1 MSIINFQRRR
11 LMETQASNQL
21 ISSHLKGYPIKDYF
35 VGLDIGTSS
44 VGWAVTNKAY
54 ELLKFRSHKMWGS
67 RLFDEGESAVAR
79 RGFRSMRRRLERR
92 KLRLKLLEELFAD
105 AMAQVD
111 PTFFMR
117 LRESK
122 YHYEDKTT
130 GHSSKHILFIDKN
143 YTDQDY
149 YKEYPTIY
157 HLRVALMKS
166 GTDDIRKLFLAV
178 HHILKYRGNFL
189 YEGASFD
196 SNASTLDDV
205 LKQALENITFN
216 CFDSSAAI
224 GSIGQI
230 LMETGKTKSDKAK
243 TIERLVDTYII
254 TDEVNASGKTQKE
267 QVKEDKKRLK
277 SFANLV
283 LGLSANLTD
292 LFGSV
297 EDLDED
303 LKKLQFV
310 GDTYDEKRD
319 DLAKAWGDE
328 IHIIDDCKSVYDAII
343 LMSIKEPGLTISE
356 SKVKAFNKHKDDLA
370 ILKSL
375 LKSDR
380 SIYNAM
386 FKVDEKGLHNY
397 VHYIKQGRT
406 EETSC
411 NREDFYKY
419 TKKVVEGL
427 PDSKDKE
434 YILSEIELQTLLPL
448 QRIKDNGVIPYQL
461 HLEELKVILAKCG
474 PKFPFLN
481 EVADGFSVAEKLI
494 KMLEFR
500 IPYYVGPLN
509 TSHNVDNGGF
519 AWAVRKAS
527 GRVTPW
533 NFDDKID
540 REKSAAAFIKNL
552 TNKCTYLLGEDV
564 LPKSSLLYSEFMLLN
579 ELNNVRID
587 GKPLETKVKAHLI
600 KAVFKQ
606 DHKKMTK
613 NRIEQFLKDNNYI
626 PEKHKPEITGLDGEI
641 KNDLASYRDMV
652 RILGNNFDLSMAE
665 EIITDIT
672 IFGESKKML
681 RETLRKK
688 FASCLDD
695 EAIKKLSKLRYRDWG
710 RLSKKLLNGIDGCD
724 KAGDGTSVTIIEAMR
739 DFSYNLMELLGD
751 KFSFM
756 ERIQEINAKLTEDQ
770 IVNPHDIIDDLA
782 LSPAV
787 KRAVWQALRIVD
799 EIVHIKKTL
808 LARIFVE
815 VTRSNKAEKKKK
827 DSRQKRLSDL
837 YAAIKKD
844 DALLSGLTNEE
855 FGGLKSGLAKY
866 DDAALRS
873 KKLYLYY
880 TQMGRCAYTGEIIEL
895 SQLNTDNYDIDH
907 IYPRSLTKDDSFD
920 NLVLCKRTANAQKS
934 DTYPISKEIQ
944 KAQKAFWIFLKQQ
957 GLISERKYERL
968 TRITPLTADDLS
980 GFIARQLVETNQS
993 VKAATT
999 LLRRLYPDID
1009 VVFVKAE
1016 NVTDFRHDNNFIK
1029 VRSLNHH
1036 HHAKDAYL
1044 NIVVGN
1050 VYHEKFTR
1058 NFRAFFK
1065 KNGANRTY
1073 NLAKMFNYDV
1083 KCTNAKDGKAWDV
1096 KTSMDTVNKMMTSND
1111 VRVTKRL
1118 LEQSGALAD
1127 ATVYKATVAAKAK
1140 DGAYIGMKT
1149 KSSVFAD
1156 VTKYGGMTKIKNA
1169 YSIIVQYIGKKGEVV
1184 KEIVPLPIYLTN
1196 RNITDQ
1202 DLIDYVAS
1210 ITPQAKDIS
1219 IIYRKLCI
1227 NQLVK
1232 VNGFYYYLGGKT
1244 NSNIYIDNA
1253 VEVVVPANIAVYI
1266 KVLEKFALL
1275 HKDNNN
1281 IKASTVTT
1289 RIYNE
1294 GSTNIVSIT
1303 DKDGLIVYDYL
1314 MSKLRTPLYMKM
1326 KGNKVDELSTVGR
1339 SKFMNMTLEE
1349 QSIYLLEVLN
1359 LLTNSKT
1366 TFDVKA
1372 LGITASR
1379 STIGVKI
1386 HTLDE
1391 FKIINQS
1398 ITGLYSNEITIV

>member
-1 MSIINFQRRR
+1 MSIINFRRR
-11 LMETQASNQL
+11 ALMEMQASNQL
-21 ISSHLKGYPIKDYF
+21 ISSHLKDYPIKDYF
-35 VGLDIGTSS
+35 VGLDIGTNS
-44 VGWAVTNKAY
+44 VGWAVTNKSY
-54 ELLKFRSHKMWGS
+54 KLLKFRSHKMWGS

-105 AMAQVD
+105 VMVQVD

-130 GHSSKHILFIDKN
+130 GHSSKHILFINED

-149 YKEYPTIY
+149 FKAYPTIY
-157 HLRVALMKS
+157 HLRAELMKD

-205 LKQALENITFN
+205 LKQALKNIIFN
-216 CFDSSAAI
+216 CFDSTAAI

-230 LMETGKTKSDKAK
+230 LMEPGKTKSDKAK
-243 TIERLVDTYII
+243 AIERLVDTYII
-254 TDEVNASGKTQKE
+254 TDEVDTSGKTQKE

-283 LGLSANLTD
+283 LGLSASLTD

-297 EDLDED
+297 EELDDD
-303 LKKLQFV
+303 LKNLQIR
-310 GDTYDEKRD
+310 GDTYDDERD
-319 DLAKAWGDE
+319 KLAKAWSDE
-328 IHIIDDCKSVYDAII
+328 IHSIDDCKSVYDAII
-343 LMSIKEPGLTISE
+343 LMFIKEPGLTISE
-356 SKVKAFNKHKDDLA
+356 SKVKAFNKHKEDLV

-375 LKSDR
+375 LKTDR

-386 FKVDEKGLHNY
+386 FKADEKGLHNY

-419 TKKVVEGL
+419 TKKIVEGL
-427 PDSKDKE
+427 SDSKEKD
-434 YILSEIELQTLLPL
+434 YILSEINLQTLLPL

-461 HLEELKVILAKCG
+461 HLEELKTILDKCKF
-474 PKFPFLN
+474 KFPFLN
-481 EVADGFSVAEKLI
+481 EVADGYSVAEKLI
-494 KMLEFR
+494 KLLEFR

-509 TSHNVDNGGF
+509 THHNVDNGGF

-527 GRVTPW
+527 GQVTPW

-600 KAVFKQ
+600 EAVFKQ
-606 DHKKMTK
+606 DHKKMTE
-613 NRIEQFLKDNNYI
+613 NRIEQFLKDNGYI
-626 PEKHKPEITGLDGEI
+626 SNPHKPEITGLDGEI
-641 KNDLASYRDMV
+641 KNDLTSYRDMV
-652 RILGNNFDLSMAE
+652 RILGDGFDTSMAE

-681 RETLRKK
+681 RETLRNK
-688 FASCLDD
+688 FSSCLDD
-695 EAIKKLSKLRYRDWG
+695 EVIKKLAKLRYRDWG

-724 KAGDGTSVTIIEAMR
+724 KTGDCEPATIIKFMR
-739 DFSYNLMELLGD
+739 NFSYNLMELLGD

-756 ERIQEINAKLTEDQ
+756 ERIQEINDKLTAGQ
-770 IVNPHDIIDDLA
+770 VLAPHDSIDELA

-799 EIVHIKKTL
+799 EVIHIKKAL
-808 LARIFVE
+808 PSRIFVE
-815 VTRSNKAEKKKK
+815 VTRSNKTDKKKK

-837 YAAIKKD
+837 YAAIKHD
-844 DALLSGLTNEE
+844 DSLVEALNGQKFNTLKSDLSGC
-855 FGGLKSGLAKY
+855 

-880 TQMGRCAYTGEIIEL
+880 TQMGRCAYTGNIIDL
-895 SQLNTDNYDIDH
+895 NLLNTDNYDIDH

-920 NLVLCKRTANAQKS
+920 NLVLCERTANAKKS
-934 DTYPISKEIQ
+934 DTYPIDNTIQ
-944 KAQKAFWIFLKQQ
+944 TNQKVFWSFLKHQ
-957 GLISERKYERL
+957 GLISERKYARL
-968 TRITPLTADDLS
+968 TRIAPLTEDDLS

-999 LLRRLYPDID
+999 LLRRLYPGVD

-1016 NVTDFRHDNNFIK
+1016 NVTDFRHDNDFIK

-1083 KCTNAKDGKAWDV
+1083 NCTNAKDGKAWDV
-1096 KTSMDTVNKMMTSND
+1096 KTSMDTVKKMMFSND
-1111 VRVTKRL
+1111 VRVTKRVY
-1118 LEQSGALAD
+1118 EQKGQLAD
-1127 ATVYKATVAAKAK
+1127 INLTKASKVKADIYLPIK
-1140 DGAYIGMKT
+1140 ANDLIV
-1149 KSSVFAD
+1149 SQN
-1156 VTKYGGMTKIKNA
+1156 TKYGGYSDIKNA
-1169 YSIIVQYIGKKGEVV
+1169 YYTIIEYSDKKNNSIKAFIPIPIFIASKILTEQALLEYIKTV
-1184 KEIVPLPIYLTN
+1184 LPKAN
-1196 RNITDQ
+1196 NI
-1202 DLIDYVAS
+1202 
-1210 ITPQAKDIS
+1210 K
-1219 IIYRKLCI
+1219 IIYKRVY
-1227 NQLVK
+1227 NDQLLK
-1232 VNGFYYYLGGKT
+1232 IDGFTYYLGGR
-1244 NSNIYIDNA
+1244 SNDRFCIDNA
-1253 VEVVVPANIAVYI
+1253 IQLIVPLDIQFYLKLVEKFTTIMLEDKNI
-1266 KVLEKFALL
+1266 KVSSVSSRNPVNNQVENITLEYTQKLF
-1275 HKDNNN
+1275 
-1281 IKASTVTT
+1281 
-1289 RIYNE
+1289 
-1294 GSTNIVSIT
+1294 
-1303 DKDGLIVYDYL
+1303 DYL
-1314 MSKLRTPLYMKM
+1314 VSKFNEPIYLKM
-1326 KGNKVDELSTVGR
+1326 RGNKLKDVDNVGR
-1339 SKFMNMTLEE
+1339 KQFIKLSLEE
-1349 QSIYLLEVLN
+1349 RC
-1359 LLTNSKT
+1359 
-1366 TFDVKA
+1366 KA
-1372 LGITASR
+1372 LSELLNIFTNRNKKLSLSSINVSASR
-1379 STIGVKI
+1379 KVVNFKVSS
-1386 HTLDE
+1386 LDE
-1391 FKIINQS
+1391 FKIINES
-1398 ITGLYSNEITIV
+1398 ITGLYSNEVIIV

>member
-1 MSIINFQRRR
+1 MSIINFRRR
-11 LMETQASNQL
+11 VLMEMQISKQL

-35 VGLDIGTSS
+35 VGLDIGVGS
-44 VGWAVTNKAY
+44 VGWAVTNKLY

-67 RLFDEGESAVAR
+67 RLFDEAESAVGR
-79 RGFRSMRRRLERR
+79 RSFRSIRRRLERR

-111 PTFFMR
+111 PTFFIR

-122 YHYEDKTT
+122 YHHEDKTT
-130 GHSSKHILFIDKN
+130 GHSSKHILFIDKD

-157 HLRVALMKS
+157 HLRAELMKS

-189 YEGASFD
+189 YEGATFD

-216 CFDSSAAI
+216 CFDCNSAI
-224 GSIGQI
+224 SSIGQI
-230 LMETGKTKSDKAK
+230 LMGAGKTKSDKAK
-243 TIERLVDTYII
+243 AIERLVDTYIA
-254 TDEVNASGKTQKE
+254 TDTKDNSSKTQKE

-277 SFANLV
+277 AFANLV
-283 LGLSANLTD
+283 LGLSASLTD

-297 EDLDED
+297 EELDDD
-303 LKKLQFV
+303 LKKLQIK
-310 GDTYDEKRD
+310 GDTYEGERD
-319 DLAKAWGDE
+319 GLAKVWGNE

-356 SKVKAFNKHKDDLA
+356 SKVKAFNKHKEDLV

-375 LKSDR
+375 LKTDR

-386 FKVDEKGLHNY
+386 FKADEKGLHNY

-419 TKKVVEGL
+419 TKKIVERL

-461 HLEELKVILAKCG
+461 HLEELKTILKTCG

-481 EVADGFSVAEKLI
+481 EVADGYSVAEKLI

-509 TSHNVDNGGF
+509 TYHNVNKGGF

-540 REKSAAAFIKNL
+540 RERSAAAFIKNL

-579 ELNNVRID
+579 ELNNIRID
-587 GKPLETKVKAHLI
+587 GKPLETEVKEHLI
-600 KAVFKQ
+600 EAVFKQ

-626 PEKHKPEITGLDGEI
+626 YNKHKPDITGLDGEI
-641 KNDLASYRDMV
+641 KNDLTSYRDMV
-652 RILGNNFDLSMAE
+652 RILGANFDRSMAE
-665 EIITDIT
+665 DIIMDIT

-681 RETLRKK
+681 RETLRNK
-688 FASCLDD
+688 FAAHLDD
-695 EAIKKLSKLRYRDWG
+695 ETIKKLSKLRYRDWG
-710 RLSKKLLNGIDGCD
+710 RLSKKLLNGIEGCD
-724 KAGDGTSVTIIEAMR
+724 KAGNGTPATIIELMR
-739 DFSYNLMELLGD
+739 NFSYNLMELLGD

-756 ERIQEINAKLTEDQ
+756 ERIQEINDKLTEGQVVDPQ
-770 IVNPHDIIDDLA
+770 DIIDELA

-799 EIVHIKKTL
+799 EVIHIKKAL
-808 LARIFVE
+808 PSRIFVE

-844 DALLSGLTNEE
+844 EALLSGVKDIE
-855 FGGLKSGLAKY
+855 FSGLKSGLANY

-880 TQMGRCAYTGEIIEL
+880 TQMGRCAYTGEVIEL

-920 NLVLCKRTANAQKS
+920 NLVLCKRAANAQKS
-934 DTYPISKEIQ
+934 DTYPIAEKIQ
-944 KAQKAFWIFLKQQ
+944 KVQKPFWTFLKQQ

-968 TRITPLTADDLS
+968 TRNTPLTADDLS

-999 LLRRLYPDID
+999 LLRRLYPEID

-1050 VYHEKFTR
+1050 VYHERFTR
-1058 NFRAFFK
+1058 N
-1065 KNGANRTY
+1065 
-1073 NLAKMFNYDV
+1073 
-1083 KCTNAKDGKAWDV
+1083 
-1096 KTSMDTVNKMMTSND
+1096 
-1111 VRVTKRL
+1111 
-1118 LEQSGALAD
+1118 
-1127 ATVYKATVAAKAK
+1127 VYKATVAGKAK

-1156 VTKYGGMTKIKNA
+1156 VSKYGGMTKIKNA
-1169 YSIIVQYIGKKGEVV
+1169 YSIIVQYVGKKGEIV

-1202 DLIDYVAS
+1202 DLIDYIAS

-1244 NSNIYIDNA
+1244 SNSICIDNAIQVLLSNEFLIYAKLLDKVNTLRKSDLSINVQNISTLSPIAKEQISITINDNLKFYDYLVEKLNSNIY
-1253 VEVVVPANIAVYI
+1253 
-1266 KVLEKFALL
+1266 K
-1275 HKDNNN
+1275 
-1281 IKASTVTT
+1281 
-1289 RIYNE
+1289 
-1294 GSTNIVSIT
+1294 
-1303 DKDGLIVYDYL
+1303 
-1314 MSKLRTPLYMKM
+1314 KM
-1326 KGNKVDELSTVGR
+1326 KGNKASDLIDIGR
-1339 SKFMNMTLEE
+1339 EKFKEIDVSSQCIL
-1349 QSIYLLEVLN
+1349 LLEILN
-1359 LLTNSKT
+1359 MLTNMKT
-1366 TFDVKA
+1366 TYDIKLLGFSTSRTKIA
-1372 LGITASR
+1372 LKVS
-1379 STIGVKI
+1379 
-1386 HTLDE
+1386 TLDE
-1391 FKIINQS
+1391 FKIINES

>member
-1 MSIINFQRRR
+1 
-11 LMETQASNQL
+11 MEMQASNQL
-21 ISSHLKGYPIKDYF
+21 ISSHLKDYPIKDYF

-44 VGWAVTNKAY
+44 VGWAVTNKSY

-130 GHSSKHILFIDKN
+130 GHSSKHILFINED

-149 YKEYPTIY
+149 FKAYPTIY
-157 HLRVALMKS
+157 HLRAELMKD

-205 LKQALENITFN
+205 LKQALKNIIFN
-216 CFDSSAAI
+216 CFDSTAAI

-230 LMETGKTKSDKAK
+230 LMEPGKTKSDKAK
-243 TIERLVDTYII
+243 AIERLVDTYII
-254 TDEVNASGKTQKE
+254 TDEVDTSGKTQKE

-283 LGLSANLTD
+283 LGLSASLTD

-303 LKKLQFV
+303 LKKLQII
-310 GDTYDEKRD
+310 GDTYDERRD
-319 DLAKAWGDE
+319 DLAKAWGEE
-328 IHIIDDCKSVYDAII
+328 IHSIDDCKSVYDAII

-356 SKVKAFNKHKDDLA
+356 SKVQAYNKHKDDLVL
-370 ILKSL
+370 LKSL
-375 LKSDR
+375 LKANR
-380 SIYNAM
+380 KLYNAM
-386 FKVDEKGLHNY
+386 FKTDEKGLHNY

-419 TKKVVEGL
+419 TKKIVEGL
-427 PDSKDKE
+427 SDSKDKE

-461 HLEELKVILAKCG
+461 HLEELKTILDKCKS
-474 PKFPFLN
+474 KFPFLN
-481 EVADGFSVAEKLI
+481 EVADGYSVAEKLI
-494 KMLEFR
+494 KLLEFR

-509 TSHNVDNGGF
+509 THHNVNNGGF

-527 GRVTPW
+527 GQVTPW
-533 NFDDKID
+533 NFEDKID

-600 KAVFKQ
+600 EAVFKQ
-606 DHKKMTK
+606 DHKKLTK
-613 NRIEQFLKDNNYI
+613 NRIEQFLKDNGYI
-626 PEKHKPEITGLDGEI
+626 SNPHKPEITGLDGEI
-641 KNDLASYRDMV
+641 KNDLTSYRDMV
-652 RILGNNFDLSMAE
+652 RILGDSFDTSMAE

-681 RETLRKK
+681 RETLRNK
-688 FASCLDD
+688 FSSCLDD
-695 EAIKKLSKLRYRDWG
+695 EVIKKLAKLRYRDWG

-724 KAGDGTSVTIIEAMR
+724 KTGDCEPATIIKFMR
-739 DFSYNLMELLGD
+739 NFSYNLMELLGD

-756 ERIQEINAKLTEDQ
+756 ERIQEINDKLTAGQ
-770 IVNPHDIIDDLA
+770 VVAPHDSIDELA

-799 EIVHIKKTL
+799 EVIHIKKAL
-808 LARIFVE
+808 PSRIFVE
-815 VTRSNKAEKKKK
+815 VTRSNKTDKKKK

-844 DALLSGLTNEE
+844 DVLLNGINNEI
-855 FGGLKSGLAKY
+855 FGELKSSLAKY

-895 SQLNTDNYDIDH
+895 SLLNTDNYDIDH

-920 NLVLCKRTANAQKS
+920 NLVLCKRTTNAQKS
-934 DTYPISKEIQ
+934 DTYPISEEIQ
-944 KAQKAFWIFLKQQ
+944 KAQKPFWTFLKQQ

-1009 VVFVKAE
+1009 VVFVKSE

-1073 NLAKMFNYDV
+1073 NLAKMFSYDV
-1083 KCTNAKDGKAWDV
+1083 KCTNAKDGKAWEV
-1096 KTSMDTVNKMMTSND
+1096 KTSMDTVKKMLASND
-1111 VRVTKRL
+1111 VRVTKRVY
-1118 LEQSGALAD
+1118 EQKGQLSDINLTKASKVKAD
-1127 ATVYKATVAAKAK
+1127 IYLPIKAN
-1140 DGAYIGMKT
+1140 DPIM
-1149 KSSVFAD
+1149 SQNM
-1156 VTKYGGMTKIKNA
+1156 KYGGYSDIKNA
-1169 YSIIVQYIGKKGEVV
+1169 YYTIIEYSDKKNNSIKAFIPIPIFIATKTLTKQALLEYIKTV
-1184 KEIVPLPIYLTN
+1184 LPKANNL
-1196 RNITDQ
+1196 R
-1202 DLIDYVAS
+1202 
-1210 ITPQAKDIS
+1210 
-1219 IIYRKLCI
+1219 IIYKKVY
-1227 NQLVK
+1227 NDQLLK
-1232 VNGFYYYLGGKT
+1232 IDGFNYYLGGR
-1244 NSNIYIDNA
+1244 SNDRFCIDNA
-1253 VEVVVPANIAVYI
+1253 IQLIVPLEIQFYIKLVEKFTAIISENKNIALKASPVKSRNPI
-1266 KVLEKFALL
+1266 NNQVENITLEYTQKLFDYLVSKFNELIYL
-1275 HKDNNN
+1275 KMRGNKLTDVNN
-1281 IKASTVTT
+1281 IGRKQFIKLSLEERCKALAELLN
-1289 RIYNE
+1289 IF
-1294 GSTNIVSIT
+1294 TNMN
-1303 DKDGLIVYDYL
+1303 K
-1314 MSKLRTPLYMKM
+1314 KLS
-1326 KGNKVDELSTVGR
+1326 LSTINI
-1339 SKFMNMTLEE
+1339 S
-1349 QSIYLLEVLN
+1349 
-1359 LLTNSKT
+1359 
-1366 TFDVKA
+1366 
-1372 LGITASR
+1372 ASR
-1379 STIGVKI
+1379 KVVNFKI
-1386 HTLDE
+1386 SSLDE
-1391 FKIINQS
+1391 FKIVNES

>member
-1 MSIINFQRRR
+1 MSIINFQRRG

-143 YTDQDY
+143 YNDQDY
-149 YKEYPTIY
+149 FKEYPTVY
-157 HLRVALMKS
+157 HLRSELMKS

-189 YEGASFD
+189 YEGATFD

-205 LKQALENITFN
+205 IKQALENITFN
-216 CFDSSAAI
+216 CFDCNSAI
-224 GSIGQI
+224 SSIGQI
-230 LMETGKTKSDKAK
+230 LMEAGKTKSDKAK
-243 TIERLVDTYII
+243 AIEHLVDTYIA
-254 TDEVNASGKTQKE
+254 TDTVDTSSKTQKD

-277 SFANLV
+277 AFANLV
-283 LGLSANLTD
+283 LGLNASLID

-297 EDLDED
+297 EELEED
-303 LKKLQFV
+303 LKKLQIT
-310 GDTYDEKRD
+310 GDTYDDKRD
-319 DLAKAWGDE
+319 ELAKAWSDE
-328 IHIIDDCKSVYDAII
+328 IYIIDDCKSVYDAII
-343 LMSIKEPGLTISE
+343 LLSIKEPGLTISE

-380 SIYNAM
+380 SIYNTM

-509 TSHNVDNGGF
+509 THHNVDNGGF

-587 GKPLETKVKAHLI
+587 GKPLEKAVKEHLI
-600 KAVFKQ
+600 EAVFKQ

-681 RETLRKK
+681 RETLRNK
-688 FASCLDD
+688 FSSRLDD

-710 RLSKKLLNGIDGCD
+710 RLSRKLLNVIEGCD
-724 KAGDGTSVTIIEAMR
+724 KAGDGTPETIIILMR
-739 DFSYNLMELLGD
+739 NFSYNLMELLGD

-756 ERIQEINAKLTEDQ
+756 ERIQEINAKLIEGQ

-808 LARIFVE
+808 PARIFVE

-880 TQMGRCAYTGEIIEL
+880 TQMGRCAYTGEVIDL

-999 LLRRLYPDID
+999 LLRRLYPGVD

-1058 NFRAFFK
+1058 NIRAFFK

-1169 YSIIVQYIGKKGEVV
+1169 YSIVVQYIGKKGEVV

>member
-149 YKEYPTIY
+149 YKKYPTIY

-756 ERIQEINAKLTEDQ
+756 ERIQEINDKLTDGQ
-770 IVNPHDIIDDLA
+770 VVDPHDIIDDLA

-787 KRAVWQALRIVD
+787 KRAVWQALCIVD

-808 LARIFVE
+808 PARIFVE

-880 TQMGRCAYTGEIIEL
+880 TQMGRCAYTGEVIDL

-999 LLRRLYPDID
+999 LLRRLYPGVD

-1016 NVTDFRHDNNFIK
+1016 NVTDFRHDNDFIK

-1050 VYHEKFTR
+1050 VYHERFTR

-1083 KCTNAKDGKAWDV
+1083 NCTNAKDGKAWDV
-1096 KTSMDTVNKMMTSND
+1096 KTSMDTVKKMMASND

-1127 ATVYKATVAAKAK
+1127 ATVYKAAVAEKAK

-1156 VTKYGGMTKIKNA
+1156 VSKYGGMTKIKNA
-1169 YSIIVQYIGKKGEVV
+1169 YSIIVQYAGKKGEVV

-1196 RNITDQ
+1196 RNTTDQ

-1210 ITPQAKDIS
+1210 IIPQAKDIS

-1244 NSNIYIDNA
+1244 NSKIYIDNA
-1253 VEVVVPANIAVYI
+1253 VELVVPTNIAVYI
-1266 KVLEKFALL
+1266 KVLEKFDLL
-1275 HKDNNN
+1275 RKDNKD

-1294 GSTNIVSIT
+1294 GSTAIVSIT
-1303 DKDGLIVYDYL
+1303 DKDGLIVYDYF

-1326 KGNKVDELSTVGR
+1326 KGNKVDELSTIGR
-1339 SKFMNMTLEE
+1339 SKFTNMTLEE

-1366 TFDVKA
+1366 TFDVKP

-1391 FKIINQS
+1391 FKIINES
-1398 ITGLYSNEITIV
+1398 VTGLYSNEITIV

>member
-1 MSIINFQRRR
+1 MSIINFRRR
-11 LMETQASNQL
+11 ALMEMQASNQL
-21 ISSHLKGYPIKDYF
+21 ISSHLKDYPIKDYF

-44 VGWAVTNKAY
+44 VGWAVTNKSY

-111 PTFFMR
+111 STFFMR

-130 GHSSKHILFIDKN
+130 GHSSKHILFINED

-149 YKEYPTIY
+149 FKAYPTIY
-157 HLRVALMKS
+157 HLRAELMKD

-189 YEGASFD
+189 YEGATFD

-216 CFDSSAAI
+216 CFDSTTAI

-230 LMETGKTKSDKAK
+230 LMESGKTKSDKAK
-243 TIERLVDTYII
+243 AIERLVDTYII
-254 TDEVNASGKTQKE
+254 TDEVDTSGKTQKE

-283 LGLSANLTD
+283 LGLSASLTD

-303 LKKLQFV
+303 LKKLQII
-310 GDTYDEKRD
+310 GDTYDERRD

-356 SKVKAFNKHKDDLA
+356 SKVKAYNKHKDDLVL
-370 ILKSL
+370 LKSL
-375 LKSDR
+375 LKADR
-380 SIYNAM
+380 KLYNTM
-386 FKVDEKGLHNY
+386 FKSDEKGLHNY

-411 NREDFYKY
+411 NREEFYKY
-419 TKKVVEGL
+419 TKKIVEGL
-427 PDSKDKE
+427 SDSKDKD

-461 HLEELKVILAKCG
+461 HLEELKTILDKCKS
-474 PKFPFLN
+474 KFPFLN
-481 EVADGFSVAEKLI
+481 EVADGYSVAEKLI
-494 KMLEFR
+494 KLLEFR

-509 TSHNVDNGGF
+509 THHNVNNGGF

-527 GRVTPW
+527 GQVTPW
-533 NFDDKID
+533 NFEDKID

-587 GKPLETKVKAHLI
+587 GKPLEPKVKAHLI

-613 NRIEQFLKDNNYI
+613 NRIEQFLKDNGYI
-626 PEKHKPEITGLDGEI
+626 SRPHKPEITGLDGEI
-641 KNDLASYRDMV
+641 KNDLTSYRDMV
-652 RILGNNFDLSMAE
+652 RILGDDFDTSMAE
-665 EIITDIT
+665 EIITNIT

-681 RETLRKK
+681 RETLRNK
-688 FASCLDD
+688 FSSCIDD
-695 EAIKKLSKLRYRDWG
+695 ETIKKLAKLRYRDWG
-710 RLSKKLLNGIDGCD
+710 RLSKKLLNGIEGCD
-724 KAGDGTSVTIIEAMR
+724 KTGDCEPATIIKFMHNS
-739 DFSYNLMELLGD
+739 SYNLMELLGD

-756 ERIQEINAKLTEDQ
+756 ECIQEENVKLTEGQ
-770 IVNPHDIIDDLA
+770 VVNPHDIIDELA

-799 EIVHIKKTL
+799 EVIHIKKAL
-808 LARIFVE
+808 PSRIFVE
-815 VTRSNKAEKKKK
+815 VTRSNKTEKKKK

-844 DALLSGLTNEE
+844 EALLSGLKDTEVD
-855 FGGLKSGLAKY
+855 GLKSGLANY

-880 TQMGRCAYTGEIIEL
+880 TQMGRCAYTGEVIDL

-934 DTYPISKEIQ
+934 DTYPIGEGIQ
-944 KAQKAFWIFLKQQ
+944 KTLKPFWTFLKQQ

-968 TRITPLTADDLS
+968 TRNTPLTADDLS

-999 LLRRLYPDID
+999 LLRRLYPGVD

-1016 NVTDFRHDNNFIK
+1016 NVTAFRHDNNFIK

-1050 VYHEKFTR
+1050 VYHERFTR

-1083 KCTNAKDGKAWDV
+1083 NCTNAKDGKAWDV
-1096 KTSMDTVNKMMTSND
+1096 KTSMDTVKKMMASND
-1111 VRVTKRL
+1111 VRVTKRVY
-1118 LEQSGALAD
+1118 EQKGQLAD
-1127 ATVYKATVAAKAK
+1127 INLTKASKVKADIYLPIK
-1140 DGAYIGMKT
+1140 AN
-1149 KSSVFAD
+1149 D
-1156 VTKYGGMTKIKNA
+1156 VIVSQNTKYGGYSDIKNA
-1169 YSIIVQYIGKKGEVV
+1169 YYTIIEYSDKKNNSIKAFIPIPIFIASKILTEQALLEYIKTVLSKA
-1184 KEIVPLPIYLTN
+1184 N
-1196 RNITDQ
+1196 NIR
-1202 DLIDYVAS
+1202 
-1210 ITPQAKDIS
+1210 
-1219 IIYRKLCI
+1219 IIYKRVY
-1227 NQLVK
+1227 NDQLLK
-1232 VNGFYYYLGGKT
+1232 IDGFTYYLGGR
-1244 NSNIYIDNA
+1244 SNDRFCIDNA
-1253 VEVVVPANIAVYI
+1253 IQLIVPLDIQFYLKLV
-1266 KVLEKFALL
+1266 EKFTTIMLED
-1275 HKDNNN
+1275 KN
-1281 IKASTVTT
+1281 IKASSVSS
-1289 RIYNE
+1289 RNPVNNQVE
-1294 GSTNIVSIT
+1294 NIT
-1303 DKDGLIVYDYL
+1303 LEYTQKLFDYL
-1314 MSKLRTPLYMKM
+1314 VSKFNEPIYLKM
-1326 KGNKVDELSTVGR
+1326 RGNKLKDVDNVGR
-1339 SKFMNMTLEE
+1339 KQFIKLSLEE
-1349 QSIYLLEVLN
+1349 RC
-1359 LLTNSKT
+1359 
-1366 TFDVKA
+1366 KA
-1372 LGITASR
+1372 LSELLNIFTNRNKKLSLSSINVSASR
-1379 STIGVKI
+1379 KVVNFKVSS
-1386 HTLDE
+1386 LDE
-1391 FKIINQS
+1391 FKIINES
-1398 ITGLYSNEITIV
+1398 ITGLYSNEVAIV

>member
-1 MSIINFQRRR
+1 
-11 LMETQASNQL
+11 MEMQTSKQL
-21 ISSHLKGYPIKDYF
+21 ISSHLKEYPIKDYF

-44 VGWAVTNKAY
+44 VGWAVTNKLY

-67 RLFDEGESAVAR
+67 RLFDEGESAVGR
-79 RGFRSMRRRLERR
+79 RSFRSIRRRLERR

-111 PTFFMR
+111 LTFFMR

-130 GHSSKHILFIDKN
+130 GHSSKHILFIDKD

-149 YKEYPTIY
+149 FKEYPTIY
-157 HLRVALMKS
+157 HLRAELMKS

-189 YEGASFD
+189 YEGATFD

-216 CFDSSAAI
+216 CFDCNSAISA
-224 GSIGQI
+224 IGQI
-230 LMETGKTKSDKAK
+230 LMDAGKTKSDKAK
-243 TIERLVDTYII
+243 AIERLVDTYIA
-254 TDEVNASGKTQKE
+254 TDTEDASSKTQKE

-277 SFANLV
+277 AFANLV
-283 LGLSANLTD
+283 LGLSASLTD

-297 EDLDED
+297 EELDDD
-303 LKKLQFV
+303 LKKFQIK
-310 GDTYDEKRD
+310 GDTYDGERD
-319 DLAKAWGDE
+319 ELVKVWGDE

-343 LMSIKEPGLTISE
+343 LMSIKELGLTISE
-356 SKVKAFNKHKDDLA
+356 SKVKAFNKHKEDLV

-375 LKSDR
+375 LKTDR

-386 FKVDEKGLHNY
+386 FKADEKGLHNY

-461 HLEELKVILAKCG
+461 HLEELKTILDTCKS
-474 PKFPFLN
+474 KFPFLN
-481 EVADGFSVAEKLI
+481 VVADGYSVADKLI

-509 TSHNVDNGGF
+509 THHNVDNGGF

-564 LPKSSLLYSEFMLLN
+564 LPKSSLLYSKFMLLN

-652 RILGNNFDLSMAE
+652 RILGDGFDRSMAE
-665 EIITDIT
+665 DIIADIT

-681 RETLRKK
+681 RETLRNK
-688 FASCLDD
+688 FSSRLDD

-751 KFSFM
+751 RFSFM
-756 ERIQEINAKLTEDQ
+756 ERIQEINDKLTEDQ
-770 IVNPHDIIDDLA
+770 IVDPHDIIDDLA

-799 EIVHIKKTL
+799 EVAHIKKAL
-808 LARIFVE
+808 PARIFVE
-815 VTRSNKAEKKKK
+815 VTRSNKNEKKKK

-844 DALLSGLTNEE
+844 DVLLNGLSNEI
-855 FGGLKSGLAKY
+855 FGELKASLAKY

-895 SQLNTDNYDIDH
+895 SLLNTDNYDIDH

-944 KAQKAFWIFLKQQ
+944 KTQKAFWIFLKQQ
-957 GLISERKYERL
+957 GLIGERKYERL

-999 LLRRLYPDID
+999 LLRRLYPGVD

-1016 NVTDFRHDNNFIK
+1016 NVTDFRHDNDFIK

-1050 VYHEKFTR
+1050 VYHERFTR
-1058 NFRAFFK
+1058 NFHAFFK

-1083 KCTNAKDGKAWDV
+1083 NCTNAKDGKAWDV

>member
-808 LARIFVE
+808 PARIFVE

>member
-1 MSIINFQRRR
+1 MSIINFRRR
-11 LMETQASNQL
+11 ALMEMQASNQL
-21 ISSHLKGYPIKDYF
+21 ISSHLKDYPIKDYF
-35 VGLDIGTSS
+35 VGLDIGTNS
-44 VGWAVTNKAY
+44 VGWAVTNKSY

-130 GHSSKHILFIDKN
+130 GHSSKHILFINED

-149 YKEYPTIY
+149 FKAYPTIY
-157 HLRVALMKS
+157 HLRAELMKD

-205 LKQALENITFN
+205 LKQALKNIIFN
-216 CFDSSAAI
+216 CFDSTAAI

-230 LMETGKTKSDKAK
+230 LMEPGKTKSDKAK
-243 TIERLVDTYII
+243 AIERLVDTYII
-254 TDEVNASGKTQKE
+254 TDEVDTSGKTQKE

-283 LGLSANLTD
+283 LGLSASLTD

-303 LKKLQFV
+303 LKKLQII
-310 GDTYDEKRD
+310 GDTYDERRD
-319 DLAKAWGDE
+319 DLAKAWGEE
-328 IHIIDDCKSVYDAII
+328 IHSIDDCKSVYDAII

-356 SKVKAFNKHKDDLA
+356 SKVQAYNKHKDDLVL
-370 ILKSL
+370 LKSL
-375 LKSDR
+375 LKADR
-380 SIYNAM
+380 KLYNAM
-386 FKVDEKGLHNY
+386 FKADEKGLHNY

-419 TKKVVEGL
+419 TKKIVEGFS
-427 PDSKDKE
+427 DSKDKE

-461 HLEELKVILAKCG
+461 HLEELKTILDKCKS
-474 PKFPFLN
+474 KFPFLN
-481 EVADGFSVAEKLI
+481 EVADGYSVAEKLI
-494 KMLEFR
+494 KLLEFR

-509 TSHNVDNGGF
+509 THHNVNNGGF

-527 GRVTPW
+527 GQVTPW
-533 NFDDKID
+533 NFEDKID
-540 REKSAAAFIKNL
+540 REQSAAAFIKNL

-600 KAVFKQ
+600 EAVFKQ

-613 NRIEQFLKDNNYI
+613 NRIEQFLKDNGYI
-626 PEKHKPEITGLDGEI
+626 SNPHKPEITGLDGEI
-641 KNDLASYRDMV
+641 KNDLTSYRDMV
-652 RILGNNFDLSMAE
+652 RILGDGFDASMAE

-681 RETLRKK
+681 RETLRNKFSSRLDDEVIKK
-688 FASCLDD
+688 FA
-695 EAIKKLSKLRYRDWG
+695 KLRYRDWG

-756 ERIQEINAKLTEDQ
+756 ERIQEINDKLTEGQ
-770 IVNPHDIIDDLA
+770 VVEPHDIIDELA

-799 EIVHIKKTL
+799 EVIHIKKAL
-808 LARIFVE
+808 PSRIFVE
-815 VTRSNKAEKKKK
+815 VARTNKAEKKKK

-837 YAAIKKD
+837 YAAIKHD
-844 DALLSGLTNEE
+844 DSLVEALNGQKFNT
-855 FGGLKSGLAKY
+855 LKSDLSRC

-880 TQMGRCAYTGEIIEL
+880 TQMGRCAYTGNIIDL
-895 SQLNTDNYDIDH
+895 NLLNTDNYDIDH

-920 NLVLCKRTANAQKS
+920 NLVLCERTANAKKS
-934 DTYPISKEIQ
+934 DTYPIDNTIQ
-944 KAQKAFWIFLKQQ
+944 TNQKVFWSFLKHQ
-957 GLISERKYERL
+957 GLISERKYARL
-968 TRITPLTADDLS
+968 TRIAPLTEDDLS

-999 LLRRLYPDID
+999 LLRRLYPGVD

-1029 VRSLNHH
+1029 VRSLNPH

-1083 KCTNAKDGKAWDV
+1083 NCTNAKDGKAWDV
-1096 KTSMDTVNKMMTSND
+1096 KTSMDTVKKMMFSND
-1111 VRVTKRL
+1111 VRVTKRVY
-1118 LEQSGALAD
+1118 EQKGQLAD
-1127 ATVYKATVAAKAK
+1127 INLTKASKVKADIYLPIK
-1140 DGAYIGMKT
+1140 ANDLIV
-1149 KSSVFAD
+1149 SQN
-1156 VTKYGGMTKIKNA
+1156 TKYGGYSDIKNA
-1169 YSIIVQYIGKKGEVV
+1169 YYTIIEYSDKKNNSIKAFIPIPIFIASKVLTEQVLLEYIKTV
-1184 KEIVPLPIYLTN
+1184 LPKAN
-1196 RNITDQ
+1196 NIR
-1202 DLIDYVAS
+1202 
-1210 ITPQAKDIS
+1210 
-1219 IIYRKLCI
+1219 IIYKRVY
-1227 NQLVK
+1227 NDQLLK
-1232 VNGFYYYLGGKT
+1232 IDGFTYYLGGR
-1244 NSNIYIDNA
+1244 SNDRFCIDNA
-1253 VEVVVPANIAVYI
+1253 IQLIVPLDIQFYLKLV
-1266 KVLEKFALL
+1266 EKFTTIMLED
-1275 HKDNNN
+1275 KN
-1281 IKASTVTT
+1281 IKASSVSS
-1289 RIYNE
+1289 RNPVNNQVE
-1294 GSTNIVSIT
+1294 NIT
-1303 DKDGLIVYDYL
+1303 LEYTQKLFDYL
-1314 MSKLRTPLYMKM
+1314 VSKFNEPIYLKM
-1326 KGNKVDELSTVGR
+1326 RGNKLKDVDNVGR
-1339 SKFMNMTLEE
+1339 KQFIKLSLEE
-1349 QSIYLLEVLN
+1349 RC
-1359 LLTNSKT
+1359 
-1366 TFDVKA
+1366 KA
-1372 LGITASR
+1372 LSELLNIFTNRNKKLSLSSINVSASR
-1379 STIGVKI
+1379 KVVNFKVSS
-1386 HTLDE
+1386 LDE
-1391 FKIINQS
+1391 FKIINES
-1398 ITGLYSNEITIV
+1398 ITGLYSNEVIIV

>member
-1 MSIINFQRRR
+1 MSIINFRRR
-11 LMETQASNQL
+11 GLMEMQISKQL

-35 VGLDIGTSS
+35 VGLDIGVGS
-44 VGWAVTNKAY
+44 VGWAVTNKLY

-67 RLFDEGESAVAR
+67 RLFDEAESAVGR
-79 RGFRSMRRRLERR
+79 RSFRSIRRRLERR

-111 PTFFMR
+111 PTFFIR

-122 YHYEDKTT
+122 YHHEDKTT
-130 GHSSKHILFIDKN
+130 GHSSKHILFIDKD

-157 HLRVALMKS
+157 HLRAELMKS

-189 YEGASFD
+189 YEGATFD

-216 CFDSSAAI
+216 CFDCNSAI
-224 GSIGQI
+224 SSIGQI
-230 LMETGKTKSDKAK
+230 LMGAGKTKSDKAK
-243 TIERLVDTYII
+243 VIERLVDTYIA
-254 TDEVNASGKTQKE
+254 TDTKDNSSKTQKE

-277 SFANLV
+277 AFANLV
-283 LGLSANLTD
+283 LGLSASLTD

-297 EDLDED
+297 EELDDD
-303 LKKLQFV
+303 LKKLQIK
-310 GDTYDEKRD
+310 GDTYEGERD
-319 DLAKAWGDE
+319 GLAKVWGNE

-356 SKVKAFNKHKDDLA
+356 SKVKAFNKHKEDLV

-375 LKSDR
+375 LKTDR

-386 FKVDEKGLHNY
+386 FKADEKGLHNY
-397 VHYIKQGRT
+397 LHYIKQGRT

-419 TKKVVEGL
+419 TKKIVERL

-461 HLEELKVILAKCG
+461 HLEELKTILKTCG

-481 EVADGFSVAEKLI
+481 EVADGYSVAEKLI

-509 TSHNVDNGGF
+509 TYHNVNKGGF

-540 REKSAAAFIKNL
+540 RERSAAAFIKNL

-579 ELNNVRID
+579 ELNNIRID
-587 GKPLETKVKAHLI
+587 GKPLETEVKEHLI
-600 KAVFKQ
+600 EAVFKQ

-626 PEKHKPEITGLDGEI
+626 HNKHKPDITGLDGEI
-641 KNDLASYRDMV
+641 KNDLTSYRDMV
-652 RILGNNFDLSMAE
+652 RILGANFDRSMAE
-665 EIITDIT
+665 DIIMDIT

-681 RETLRKK
+681 RETLRNK
-688 FASCLDD
+688 FAAHLDD
-695 EAIKKLSKLRYRDWG
+695 ETIKKLSKLRYRDWG
-710 RLSKKLLNGIDGCD
+710 RLSKKLLNGIEGCD
-724 KAGDGTSVTIIEAMR
+724 KAGNGTPETIIELMR
-739 DFSYNLMELLGD
+739 NFSYNLMELLGD

-756 ERIQEINAKLTEDQ
+756 ERIQEINDKLTEGQVVDPQ
-770 IVNPHDIIDDLA
+770 DIIDELA

-799 EIVHIKKTL
+799 EVIHIKKAL
-808 LARIFVE
+808 PSRIFVE

-844 DALLSGLTNEE
+844 EALLSGVKDIE
-855 FGGLKSGLAKY
+855 FSGLKSGLANY

-880 TQMGRCAYTGEIIEL
+880 TQMGRCAYTGNIIDL
-895 SQLNTDNYDIDH
+895 NLLNTDNYDIDH

-920 NLVLCKRTANAQKS
+920 NLVLCERTANAKKS
-934 DTYPISKEIQ
+934 DTYPIDNTIQ
-944 KAQKAFWIFLKQQ
+944 TNQKVFWLFLKHQ
-957 GLISERKYERL
+957 GLISERKYARL
-968 TRITPLTADDLS
+968 TRIAPLTEDDLS

-999 LLRRLYPDID
+999 LLRRLYPEID

-1050 VYHEKFTR
+1050 VYHERFTR
-1058 NFRAFFK
+1058 NFRSFFQ

-1083 KCTNAKDGKAWDV
+1083 TCTNAKDGKAWDV
-1096 KTSMDTVNKMMTSND
+1096 KTSMDTVNKMMASND

-1127 ATVYKATVAAKAK
+1127 ATVYKATVAGKAK

-1156 VTKYGGMTKIKNA
+1156 VSKYGGMTKIKNA
-1169 YSIIVQYIGKKGEVV
+1169 YSIIVQYVGKKGEIV

-1196 RNITDQ
+1196 RNTTDQ

-1210 ITPQAKDIS
+1210 ITPEAKNIS

-1244 NSNIYIDNA
+1244 SNSICIDNAIQVLLSNEFLIYAKLLDKVNTLRKLDLSINVQNISTLSPIAKEQISITINDNLKFYDYLVEKLNSNIY
-1253 VEVVVPANIAVYI
+1253 
-1266 KVLEKFALL
+1266 K
-1275 HKDNNN
+1275 
-1281 IKASTVTT
+1281 
-1289 RIYNE
+1289 
-1294 GSTNIVSIT
+1294 
-1303 DKDGLIVYDYL
+1303 
-1314 MSKLRTPLYMKM
+1314 KM
-1326 KGNKVDELSTVGR
+1326 KGNKASDLIDIGR
-1339 SKFMNMTLEE
+1339 EKFKEIDVSSQCIL
-1349 QSIYLLEVLN
+1349 LLEILN
-1359 LLTNSKT
+1359 MLTNMKT
-1366 TFDVKA
+1366 TYDIKLLGFSTSRTKIA
-1372 LGITASR
+1372 LKVS
-1379 STIGVKI
+1379 
-1386 HTLDE
+1386 TLDE
-1391 FKIINQS
+1391 FKIINES

>member
-1 MSIINFQRRR
+1 MSIINFQRSR
-11 LMETQASNQL
+11 LMETQTSNQL
-21 ISSHLKGYPIKDYF
+21 ITSHLKDYPKQDYF
-35 VGLDIGTSS
+35 VGLDIGTNS
-44 VGWAVTNKAY
+44 VGWAVTNTSY
-54 ELLKFRSHKMWGS
+54 ELLKFHSHKMWGS
-67 RLFDEGESAVAR
+67 RLFEEGESAVTR

-111 PTFFMR
+111 STFFIR
-117 LRESK
+117 LHESK

-130 GHSSKHILFIDKN
+130 GHSSKHILFIDED

-149 YKEYPTIY
+149 FKEYPTIY
-157 HLRVALMKS
+157 HLRKDLMEN

-189 YEGASFD
+189 YEGATFN
-196 SNASTLDDV
+196 SNASTFEDV

-216 CFDSSAAI
+216 CFNTNSAISSI
-224 GSIGQI
+224 RNI
-230 LMETGKTKSDKAK
+230 LMESGKTKSDKAK
-243 TIERLVDTYII
+243 AIERLVDTY
-254 TDEVNASGKTQKE
+254 TVFDEVNTSDKTQKE
-267 QVKEDKKRLK
+267 QVKEDKKTLK
-277 SFANLV
+277 AFANLV
-283 LGLSANLTD
+283 LGLTANLID
-292 LFGSV
+292 LFVSV
-297 EDLDED
+297 EDIEDD
-303 LKKLQFV
+303 LKKLQII

-319 DLAKAWGDE
+319 ELAKVWGDE
-328 IHIIDDCKSVYDAII
+328 IHIIDDCKFVYDAII
-343 LMSIKEPGLTISE
+343 LMSIKEPGLTISQ
-356 SKVKAFNKHKDDLA
+356 SKVKAFDKHKEDLV

-380 SIYNAM
+380 NIYHEM
-386 FKVDEKGLHNY
+386 FKSDKKGLHNY

-411 NREDFYKY
+411 SREDFYKY
-419 TKKVVEGL
+419 TKKIVEGL
-427 PDSKDKE
+427 ADSKEKE
-434 YILSEIELQTLLPL
+434 FILNEIELQTLLPL

-461 HLEELKVILAKCG
+461 NLEELKVILDKCG
-474 PKFPFLN
+474 PKFPFLHT
-481 EVADGFSVAEKLI
+481 VSDGFSVTEKLI

-509 TSHNVDNGGF
+509 TQHKVDNGGF
-519 AWAVRKAS
+519 AWAVRKQV

-533 NFDDKID
+533 NFEEKID

-587 GKPLETKVKAHLI
+587 GKPLAQGVKQHLI
-600 KAVFKQ
+600 NSVFKQ

-613 NRIEQFLKDNNYI
+613 NRIELFLKDNNYI
-626 PEKHKPEITGLDGEI
+626 PQKHKPEITGLDMEV
-641 KNDLASYRDMV
+641 KNDLTSYRDMV
-652 RILGNNFDLSMAE
+652 RILGNNFDVSMAE

-681 RETLRKK
+681 RETLRNK
-688 FASCLDD
+688 FGSQLND
-695 EAIKKLSKLRYRDWG
+695 EIIKKLAKLRYRDWG
-710 RLSKKLLNGIDGCD
+710 RLSKKLLNGIYGCD
-724 KAGDGTSVTIIEAMR
+724 KSGNGTPGTIIELMR
-739 DFSYNLMELLGD
+739 NDSYNLMELLGD

-756 ERIQEINAKLTEDQ
+756 ECIEEENDKLTQ
-770 IVNPHDIIDDLA
+770 GQVINPHDIIDELA
-782 LSPAV
+782 FSPAV
-787 KRAVWQALRIVD
+787 KRAVWQALRIID
-799 EIVHIKKTL
+799 EVVHIKKAL
-808 LARIFVE
+808 PSRIFVE
-815 VTRSNKAEKKKK
+815 VARTNKAEKKKK

-837 YAAIKKD
+837 YSAIKKD
-844 DALLSGLTNEE
+844 DILQSGLQDKE
-855 FGGLKSGLAKY
+855 FGALKSGLANY

-880 TQMGRCAYTGEIIEL
+880 TQMGRCAYTGNIIDL
-895 SQLNTDNYDIDH
+895 NQLNTDNYDIDH

-920 NLVLCKRTANAQKS
+920 NLVLCERTANAKKS
-934 DTYPISKEIQ
+934 DTYPIDNTIQ
-944 KAQKAFWIFLKQQ
+944 MKQRSFWAFLKHQ

-993 VKAATT
+993 VKATTT

-1058 NFRAFFK
+1058 NFRLFFK

-1073 NLAKMFNYDV
+1073 NLAKMFNYDI
-1083 KCTNAKDGKAWDV
+1083 KCTNTQDGKAWD
-1096 KTSMDTVNKMMTSND
+1096 KNTSMDIVKKMMASND
-1111 VRVTKRL
+1111 VRVTRRL

-1127 ATVYKATVAAKAK
+1127 ATVYKASVAAKAK

-1169 YSIIVQYIGKKGEVV
+1169 YSIIVQYTGKKDEEI

-1196 RNITDQ
+1196 RNTTDS
-1202 DLIDYVAS
+1202 DLIDYVKS
-1210 ITPQAKDIS
+1210 VIPQAKDIS

-1244 NSNIYIDNA
+1244 NSNFCIDNA
-1253 VEVVVPANIAVYI
+1253 IQVVVSHDWIPYF
-1266 KVLEKFALL
+1266 KVLEKF
-1275 HKDNNN
+1275 NN
-1281 IKASTVTT
+1281 IRKENKDVKANSISTRT
-1289 RIYNE
+1289 YNYMGTIE
-1294 GSTNIVSIT
+1294 INI
-1303 DKDGLIVYDYL
+1303 DKDKNLACFDYL
-1314 MSKLRTPLYMKM
+1314 MTKFNMSIYQKM
-1326 KGNKVDELSTVGR
+1326 KGNKVCELSTKGYTLFEKM
-1339 SKFMNMTLEE
+1339 SLEE
-1349 QSIYLLEVLN
+1349 QCIYLMEILN
-1359 LLTNSKT
+1359 LLTHQKT

-1379 STIGVKI
+1379 STVGSKVSNQE
-1386 HTLDE
+1386 E
-1391 FKIINQS
+1391 FKVINES

>member
-1 MSIINFQRRR
+1 M
-11 LMETQASNQL
+11 
-21 ISSHLKGYPIKDYF
+21 
-35 VGLDIGTSS
+35 
-44 VGWAVTNKAY
+44 
-54 ELLKFRSHKMWGS
+54 
-67 RLFDEGESAVAR
+67 
-79 RGFRSMRRRLERR
+79 
-92 KLRLKLLEELFAD
+92 
-105 AMAQVD
+105 
-111 PTFFMR
+111 
-117 LRESK
+117 
-122 YHYEDKTT
+122 
-130 GHSSKHILFIDKN
+130 
-143 YTDQDY
+143 
-149 YKEYPTIY
+149 
-157 HLRVALMKS
+157 
-166 GTDDIRKLFLAV
+166 
-178 HHILKYRGNFL
+178 
-189 YEGASFD
+189 
-196 SNASTLDDV
+196 
-205 LKQALENITFN
+205 
-216 CFDSSAAI
+216 
-224 GSIGQI
+224 
-230 LMETGKTKSDKAK
+230 
-243 TIERLVDTYII
+243 
-254 TDEVNASGKTQKE
+254 
-267 QVKEDKKRLK
+267 
-277 SFANLV
+277 
-283 LGLSANLTD
+283 
-292 LFGSV
+292 FGSV
-297 EDLDED
+297 EELEED
-303 LKKLQFV
+303 LKKLQIT
-310 GDTYDEKRD
+310 GDTYDDKRD
-319 DLAKAWGDE
+319 ELAKAWSDE
-328 IHIIDDCKSVYDAII
+328 IYIIDDCKSVYDAII
-343 LMSIKEPGLTISE
+343 LLSIKEPGLTISE

-751 KFSFM
+751 RFLFM
-756 ERIQEINAKLTEDQ
+756 ERIQEINDKLTEGQ

-799 EIVHIKKTL
+799 EIVHIKKAL
-808 LARIFVE
+808 PARIFVE

-855 FGGLKSGLAKY
+855 FGGLKSELAKY

-880 TQMGRCAYTGEIIEL
+880 TQMGRCAYTGEVIDL

>member
-1 MSIINFQRRR
+1 MSIINFQRRG

-149 YKEYPTIY
+149 YKAYPTIY
-157 HLRVALMKS
+157 HLRAELMKD

-216 CFDSSAAI
+216 CFDSSVAI

-230 LMETGKTKSDKAK
+230 LMELGKTKSDKAK
-243 TIERLVDTYII
+243 AIERLVDTYII
-254 TDEVNASGKTQKE
+254 TDEVDTSGKTQKE

-283 LGLSANLTD
+283 LGLSASLTD
-292 LFGSV
+292 LFGSI

-303 LKKLQFV
+303 LKKLQII
-310 GDTYDEKRD
+310 GDTYDERRD
-319 DLAKAWGDE
+319 DLAKVWGDE

-380 SIYNAM
+380 SIYNTM

-509 TSHNVDNGGF
+509 THHNVDNGGF

-587 GKPLETKVKAHLI
+587 GKPLEKAVKEHLI
-600 KAVFKQ
+600 EAVFKQ

-681 RETLRKK
+681 RETLRNK
-688 FASCLDD
+688 FSSRLDD

-710 RLSKKLLNGIDGCD
+710 RLSRKLLNVIEGCD
-724 KAGDGTSVTIIEAMR
+724 KAGDGTPETIIILMR
-739 DFSYNLMELLGD
+739 NFSYNLMELLGD

-756 ERIQEINAKLTEDQ
+756 ERIQEINAKLTEGQ

-808 LARIFVE
+808 PARIFVE
-815 VTRSNKAEKKKK
+815 VTRSNKNEKKKK

-844 DALLSGLTNEE
+844 DVLLNGLNNEI
-855 FGGLKSGLAKY
+855 FGELKSSLAKY

-895 SQLNTDNYDIDH
+895 SMLNTDNYDIDH

-934 DTYPISKEIQ
+934 DAYPISEEIQ
-944 KAQKAFWIFLKQQ
+944 KTQKPFWTFLKQQ

-999 LLRRLYPDID
+999 LLRRLYPGVD

-1016 NVTDFRHDNNFIK
+1016 NVTDFRHDNDFIK

-1050 VYHEKFTR
+1050 VYHERFTR

-1083 KCTNAKDGKAWDV
+1083 NCTNAKDGKAWDV
-1096 KTSMDTVNKMMTSND
+1096 KTSMDTVKKMMASND

-1127 ATVYKATVAAKAK
+1127 ATVYKAAVAEKAK

-1156 VTKYGGMTKIKNA
+1156 VSKYGGMTKIKNA
-1169 YSIIVQYIGKKGEVV
+1169 YSIIVQYAGKKGEVV

-1196 RNITDQ
+1196 RNTTDQ

-1210 ITPQAKDIS
+1210 IIPQAKDIS

-1253 VEVVVPANIAVYI
+1253 IELVVPTDIVAYI
-1266 KVLEKFALL
+1266 KVLDKFDLL
-1275 HKDNNN
+1275 RKDNKEL
-1281 IKASTVTT
+1281 KASTVTT

-1294 GSTNIVSIT
+1294 DSAAIVSIT
-1303 DKDGLIVYDYL
+1303 DNDGLIVYDYL

-1326 KGNKVDELSTVGR
+1326 KGNKVDELSSIGR
-1339 SKFMNMTLEE
+1339 SKFIKMSLEE

-1366 TFDVKA
+1366 TFDVKP

-1391 FKIINQS
+1391 FKIINES

>member
-1 MSIINFQRRR
+1 MSIINFQRRG

-111 PTFFMR
+111 STFFMR

-130 GHSSKHILFIDKN
+130 GHSSKHILFINED

-149 YKEYPTIY
+149 FKAYPTIY
-157 HLRVALMKS
+157 HLRAELMKD

-189 YEGASFD
+189 YEGATFD

-216 CFDSSAAI
+216 CFDSTTAI

-230 LMETGKTKSDKAK
+230 LMESGKTKSDKAK
-243 TIERLVDTYII
+243 AIERLVDTYII
-254 TDEVNASGKTQKE
+254 TDEVDTSGKTQKE

-283 LGLSANLTD
+283 LGLSASLTD

-303 LKKLQFV
+303 LKKLQII
-310 GDTYDEKRD
+310 GDTYDERRD

-356 SKVKAFNKHKDDLA
+356 SKVKAYNKHKDDLVL
-370 ILKSL
+370 LKSL
-375 LKSDR
+375 LKADR
-380 SIYNAM
+380 KLYNTM
-386 FKVDEKGLHNY
+386 FKSDEKGLHNY

-411 NREDFYKY
+411 NREEFYKY
-419 TKKVVEGL
+419 TKKIVEGL
-427 PDSKDKE
+427 SDSKDKD

-461 HLEELKVILAKCG
+461 HLEELKTILDKCKS
-474 PKFPFLN
+474 KFPFLN
-481 EVADGFSVAEKLI
+481 EVADGYSVAEKLI
-494 KMLEFR
+494 KLLEFR

-509 TSHNVDNGGF
+509 THHNVNNGGF

-527 GRVTPW
+527 GQVTPW
-533 NFDDKID
+533 NFEDKID

-751 KFSFM
+751 RFLFM
-756 ERIQEINAKLTEDQ
+756 ERIQEINDKLTEGQ

-799 EIVHIKKTL
+799 EIVHIKKAL
-808 LARIFVE
+808 PARIFVE

-855 FGGLKSGLAKY
+855 FGGLKSELAKY

-880 TQMGRCAYTGEIIEL
+880 TQMGRCAYTGEVIDL

-999 LLRRLYPDID
+999 LLRRFYPDID

>member
-343 LMSIKEPGLTISE
+343 LLSIKEPGLTISE

-808 LARIFVE
+808 PARIFVE

-880 TQMGRCAYTGEIIEL
+880 TQMGRCAYTGEVIDL

>member
-1 MSIINFQRRR
+1 MSIINFRRR
-11 LMETQASNQL
+11 VLMEMQISKQL

-35 VGLDIGTSS
+35 VGLDIGVGS
-44 VGWAVTNKAY
+44 VGWAVTNKLY

-67 RLFDEGESAVAR
+67 RLFDEAESAVGR
-79 RGFRSMRRRLERR
+79 RSFRSIRRRLERR

-111 PTFFMR
+111 PTFFIR

-122 YHYEDKTT
+122 YHHEDKTT
-130 GHSSKHILFIDKN
+130 GHSSKHILFIDKD

-157 HLRVALMKS
+157 HLRAELMKS

-189 YEGASFD
+189 YEGATFD

-216 CFDSSAAI
+216 CFDCNSAI
-224 GSIGQI
+224 SSIGQI
-230 LMETGKTKSDKAK
+230 LMGAGKTKSDKAK
-243 TIERLVDTYII
+243 AIERLVDTYIA
-254 TDEVNASGKTQKE
+254 TDTKDNSSKTQKE

-277 SFANLV
+277 AFANLV
-283 LGLSANLTD
+283 LGLSASLTD

-297 EDLDED
+297 EELDDD
-303 LKKLQFV
+303 LKKLQIK
-310 GDTYDEKRD
+310 GDTYEGERD
-319 DLAKAWGDE
+319 GLAKVWGNE

-356 SKVKAFNKHKDDLA
+356 SKVKAFNKHKEDLV

-375 LKSDR
+375 LKTDR

-386 FKVDEKGLHNY
+386 FKADEKGLHNY

-419 TKKVVEGL
+419 TKKIVERL

-461 HLEELKVILAKCG
+461 HLEELKTILKTCG

-481 EVADGFSVAEKLI
+481 EVADGYSVAEKLI

-509 TSHNVDNGGF
+509 TYHNVNKGGF

-540 REKSAAAFIKNL
+540 RERSAAAFIKNL

-579 ELNNVRID
+579 ELNNIRID
-587 GKPLETKVKAHLI
+587 GKPLETEVKEHLI
-600 KAVFKQ
+600 EAVFKQ

-626 PEKHKPEITGLDGEI
+626 YNKHKPDITGLDGEI
-641 KNDLASYRDMV
+641 KNDLTSYRDMV
-652 RILGNNFDLSMAE
+652 RILGANFDRSMAE
-665 EIITDIT
+665 DIIMDIT

-681 RETLRKK
+681 RETLRNK
-688 FASCLDD
+688 FAAHLDD
-695 EAIKKLSKLRYRDWG
+695 ETIKKLSKLRYRDWG
-710 RLSKKLLNGIDGCD
+710 RLSKKLLNGIEGCD
-724 KAGDGTSVTIIEAMR
+724 KAGNGTPATIIELMR
-739 DFSYNLMELLGD
+739 NFSYNLMELLGD

-756 ERIQEINAKLTEDQ
+756 ERIQEINDKLTEGQVVDPQ
-770 IVNPHDIIDDLA
+770 DIIDELA

-799 EIVHIKKTL
+799 EVIHIKKAL
-808 LARIFVE
+808 PSRIFVE

-844 DALLSGLTNEE
+844 EALLSGVKDIE
-855 FGGLKSGLAKY
+855 FSGLKSGLANY

-880 TQMGRCAYTGEIIEL
+880 TQMGRCAYTGEVIEL

-920 NLVLCKRTANAQKS
+920 NLVLCKRAANAQKS
-934 DTYPISKEIQ
+934 DTYPIAEKIQ
-944 KAQKAFWIFLKQQ
+944 KVQKPFWTFLKQQ

-968 TRITPLTADDLS
+968 TRNTPLTADDLS

-999 LLRRLYPDID
+999 LLRRLYPEID

-1050 VYHEKFTR
+1050 VYHERFTR
-1058 NFRAFFK
+1058 NFRSFFQ

-1096 KTSMDTVNKMMTSND
+1096 KTSMNIVKKMMDSND

-1127 ATVYKATVAAKAK
+1127 ATVYKATVAGKAK

-1156 VTKYGGMTKIKNA
+1156 VSKYGGMTKIKNA
-1169 YSIIVQYIGKKGEVV
+1169 YSIIVQYVGKKGEIV

-1202 DLIDYVAS
+1202 DLIDYIAS

-1244 NSNIYIDNA
+1244 SNSICIDNAIQVLLSNEFLIYAKLLDKVNTLRKSDLSINVQNISTLSPIAKEQISITINDNLKFYDYLVEKLNSNIY
-1253 VEVVVPANIAVYI
+1253 
-1266 KVLEKFALL
+1266 K
-1275 HKDNNN
+1275 
-1281 IKASTVTT
+1281 
-1289 RIYNE
+1289 
-1294 GSTNIVSIT
+1294 
-1303 DKDGLIVYDYL
+1303 
-1314 MSKLRTPLYMKM
+1314 KM
-1326 KGNKVDELSTVGR
+1326 KGNKASDLIDIGR
-1339 SKFMNMTLEE
+1339 EKFKEIDVSSQCIL
-1349 QSIYLLEVLN
+1349 LLEILN
-1359 LLTNSKT
+1359 MLTNMKT
-1366 TFDVKA
+1366 TYDIKLLGFSTSRTKIA
-1372 LGITASR
+1372 LKVS
-1379 STIGVKI
+1379 
-1386 HTLDE
+1386 TLDE
-1391 FKIINQS
+1391 FKIINES

>member
-1 MSIINFQRRR
+1 MSIINFRRR
-11 LMETQASNQL
+11 ALMEMQASNQL
-21 ISSHLKGYPIKDYF
+21 ISSHLKDYPIKDYF

-44 VGWAVTNKAY
+44 VGWAVTNKSY

-111 PTFFMR
+111 STFFMR

-130 GHSSKHILFIDKN
+130 GHSSKHILFINED

-149 YKEYPTIY
+149 FKAYPTIY
-157 HLRVALMKS
+157 HLRAELMKD

-189 YEGASFD
+189 YEGATFD

-216 CFDSSAAI
+216 CFDSTTAI

-230 LMETGKTKSDKAK
+230 LMESGKTKSDKAK
-243 TIERLVDTYII
+243 AIERLVDTYII
-254 TDEVNASGKTQKE
+254 TDEVDTSGKTQKE

-283 LGLSANLTD
+283 LGLSASLTD

-303 LKKLQFV
+303 LKKLQII

-356 SKVKAFNKHKDDLA
+356 SKVKAYNKHKDDLVL
-370 ILKSL
+370 LKSL
-375 LKSDR
+375 LKADR
-380 SIYNAM
+380 KLYNTM
-386 FKVDEKGLHNY
+386 FKSDEKGLHNY

-411 NREDFYKY
+411 NREEFYKY
-419 TKKVVEGL
+419 TKKIVEGL
-427 PDSKDKE
+427 SDSKDKD

-461 HLEELKVILAKCG
+461 HLEELKTILDKCKS
-474 PKFPFLN
+474 KFPFLN
-481 EVADGFSVAEKLI
+481 EVADGYSVAEKLI
-494 KMLEFR
+494 KLLEFR

-509 TSHNVDNGGF
+509 THHNVNNGGF

-527 GRVTPW
+527 GQVTPW
-533 NFDDKID
+533 NFEDKID

-587 GKPLETKVKAHLI
+587 GKPLEPKVKAHLI

-613 NRIEQFLKDNNYI
+613 NRIEQFLKDNGYI
-626 PEKHKPEITGLDGEI
+626 SRPHKPEITGLDGEI
-641 KNDLASYRDMV
+641 KNDLTSYRDMV
-652 RILGNNFDLSMAE
+652 RILGDDFDTSMAE
-665 EIITDIT
+665 EIITNIT

-681 RETLRKK
+681 RETLRNK
-688 FASCLDD
+688 FSSCIDD
-695 EAIKKLSKLRYRDWG
+695 ETIKKLAKLRYRDWG
-710 RLSKKLLNGIDGCD
+710 RLSKKLLNGIEGCD
-724 KAGDGTSVTIIEAMR
+724 KTGDCEPATIIKFMHNS
-739 DFSYNLMELLGD
+739 SYNLMELLGD

-756 ERIQEINAKLTEDQ
+756 ECIQEENVKLTEGQ
-770 IVNPHDIIDDLA
+770 VVNPHDIIDELA

-799 EIVHIKKTL
+799 EVIHIKKAL
-808 LARIFVE
+808 PSRIFVE
-815 VTRSNKAEKKKK
+815 VTRSNKTEKKKK

-844 DALLSGLTNEE
+844 EALLSGLKDTEVD
-855 FGGLKSGLAKY
+855 GLKSGLANY

-880 TQMGRCAYTGEIIEL
+880 TQMGRCAYTGEVIDL

-934 DTYPISKEIQ
+934 DTYPIGEGIQ
-944 KAQKAFWIFLKQQ
+944 KTLKPFWTFLKQQ

-968 TRITPLTADDLS
+968 TRNTPLTADDLS

-999 LLRRLYPDID
+999 LLRRLYPGVD

-1016 NVTDFRHDNNFIK
+1016 NVTAFRHDNNFIK

-1050 VYHEKFTR
+1050 VYHERFTR

-1083 KCTNAKDGKAWDV
+1083 NCTNAKDGKAWDV
-1096 KTSMDTVNKMMTSND
+1096 KTSMDTVKKMMASND
-1111 VRVTKRL
+1111 VRVTKRVY
-1118 LEQSGALAD
+1118 EQKGQLAD
-1127 ATVYKATVAAKAK
+1127 INLTKASKVKADIYLPIK
-1140 DGAYIGMKT
+1140 AN
-1149 KSSVFAD
+1149 D
-1156 VTKYGGMTKIKNA
+1156 VIVSQNTKYGGYSDIKNA
-1169 YSIIVQYIGKKGEVV
+1169 YYTIIEYSDKKNNSIKAFIPIPIFIASKILTEQALLEYIKTVLSKA
-1184 KEIVPLPIYLTN
+1184 N
-1196 RNITDQ
+1196 NIR
-1202 DLIDYVAS
+1202 
-1210 ITPQAKDIS
+1210 
-1219 IIYRKLCI
+1219 IIYKRVY
-1227 NQLVK
+1227 NDQLLK
-1232 VNGFYYYLGGKT
+1232 IDGFTYYLGGR
-1244 NSNIYIDNA
+1244 SNDRFCIDNA
-1253 VEVVVPANIAVYI
+1253 IQLIVPLDIQFYLKLV
-1266 KVLEKFALL
+1266 EKFTTIMLED
-1275 HKDNNN
+1275 KN
-1281 IKASTVTT
+1281 IKASSVSS
-1289 RIYNE
+1289 RNPVNNQVE
-1294 GSTNIVSIT
+1294 NIT
-1303 DKDGLIVYDYL
+1303 LEYTQKLFDYL
-1314 MSKLRTPLYMKM
+1314 VSKFNEPIYLKM
-1326 KGNKVDELSTVGR
+1326 RGNKLKDVDNVGR
-1339 SKFMNMTLEE
+1339 KQFIKLSLEE
-1349 QSIYLLEVLN
+1349 RC
-1359 LLTNSKT
+1359 
-1366 TFDVKA
+1366 KA
-1372 LGITASR
+1372 LSELLNIFTNRNKKLSLSSINVSASR
-1379 STIGVKI
+1379 KVVNFKVSS
-1386 HTLDE
+1386 LDE
-1391 FKIINQS
+1391 FKIINES
-1398 ITGLYSNEITIV
+1398 ITGLYSNEVAIV

>member
-1 MSIINFQRRR
+1 MSIINFRRR
-11 LMETQASNQL
+11 GLMEMQTSKQL

-44 VGWAVTNKAY
+44 VGWAVTNKLY

-67 RLFDEGESAVAR
+67 RLFDEGESAVGR
-79 RGFRSMRRRLERR
+79 RSFRSIRRRLERR

-111 PTFFMR
+111 STFFIR
-117 LRESK
+117 LHESK

-130 GHSSKHILFIDKN
+130 GHSSKHILFIDKD

-149 YKEYPTIY
+149 FKEYPTIY
-157 HLRVALMKS
+157 HLRAELMKS

-189 YEGASFD
+189 YEGATFD

-205 LKQALENITFN
+205 LKQALENIAFN
-216 CFDSSAAI
+216 CFDCNSAI
-224 GSIGQI
+224 SSIGQI
-230 LMETGKTKSDKAK
+230 LMEAGKTKSDKAK
-243 TIERLVDTYII
+243 AIERLVDTYIA
-254 TDEVNASGKTQKE
+254 TDTEGTSSKTQKE
-267 QVKEDKKRLK
+267 QAKEDKKRLK
-277 SFANLV
+277 AFANLV
-283 LGLSANLTD
+283 LGLSASLTD

-297 EDLDED
+297 EELDDD
-303 LKKLQFV
+303 LKKLQIT
-310 GDTYDEKRD
+310 GDTYDDKRD
-319 DLAKAWGDE
+319 ELAKAWGDE

-356 SKVKAFNKHKDDLA
+356 SKVKAFNKHKEDLV

-375 LKSDR
+375 LKTDR

-386 FKVDEKGLHNY
+386 FKADEKGLHNY
-397 VHYIKQGRT
+397 VHYIKQGRK

-419 TKKVVEGL
+419 TKKIVEGL
-427 PDSKDKE
+427 PDSKNKE

-461 HLEELKVILAKCG
+461 HLEELKAILDTCG

-481 EVADGFSVAEKLI
+481 EVADGYSVAEKLI

-509 TSHNVDNGGF
+509 THHNVDKGGF

-579 ELNNVRID
+579 ELNNIRID
-587 GKPLETKVKAHLI
+587 GKPLETAVKEHLI
-600 KAVFKQ
+600 EAVFKQ

-613 NRIEQFLKDNNYI
+613 NRIEQFLQDNNYI
-626 PEKHKPEITGLDGEI
+626 PNKHKSDITGLDGEI
-641 KNDLASYRDMV
+641 KNDLKSYRDMV
-652 RILGNNFDLSMAE
+652 RILGTNFDISMAE
-665 EIITDIT
+665 DIIMDIT

-681 RETLRKK
+681 RETLRNK
-688 FASCLDD
+688 FASRLDD

-710 RLSKKLLNGIDGCD
+710 RLSKKLLNGIEGCD
-724 KAGDGTSVTIIEAMR
+724 KAGDGTPETIIKLMR
-739 DFSYNLMELLGD
+739 NFSYNLMELLGD

-756 ERIQEINAKLTEDQ
+756 ERIQELNDELTMGQVVD
-770 IVNPHDIIDDLA
+770 PHDIIDELG

-799 EIVHIKKTL
+799 EVIHIKKAL
-808 LARIFVE
+808 PSRIFVE

-837 YAAIKKD
+837 YTAIKKD
-844 DALLSGLTNEE
+844 EALLN
-855 FGGLKSGLAKY
+855 GLKDTEFDGLKLGLSNY

-880 TQMGRCAYTGEIIEL
+880 TQMGRCAYTGEVIDIAL
-895 SQLNTDNYDIDH
+895 LNTDNYDIDH

-920 NLVLCKRTANAQKS
+920 NLVLCKRAANAQKS
-934 DTYPISKEIQ
+934 DTYPIAEGIQ
-944 KAQKAFWIFLKQQ
+944 KDQKPFWNFLKQQ

-968 TRITPLTADDLS
+968 TRNTPLTADDLS

-993 VKAATT
+993 VKAVTT
-999 LLRRLYPDID
+999 LLRRLYPEID

-1083 KCTNAKDGKAWDV
+1083 KCTNAKDGKAWAV
-1096 KTSMDTVNKMMTSND
+1096 KTSMDIVKKMMDSND

-1127 ATVYKATVAAKAK
+1127 ATVYKATVAAKAN

-1210 ITPQAKDIS
+1210 ITPDAKNIS

-1244 NSNIYIDNA
+1244 NSKIYIDNA
-1253 VEVVVPANIAVYI
+1253 VEVVVPTNIAVYI
-1266 KVLEKFALL
+1266 KVLEKFDLL
-1275 HKDNNN
+1275 RKDNKAL
-1281 IKASTVTT
+1281 KASTVTT
-1289 RIYNE
+1289 RIYSE
-1294 GSTNIVSIT
+1294 SSTEIVSIT
-1303 DKDGLIVYDYL
+1303 DNDGLIVYDYL

-1339 SKFMNMTLEE
+1339 SKFTKMTLEE

-1366 TFDVKA
+1366 TFDVKP

>member
-1 MSIINFQRRR
+1 MSIINFRRR
-11 LMETQASNQL
+11 ALMEMQASNQL
-21 ISSHLKGYPIKDYF
+21 ISSHLKDYPIKDYF

-44 VGWAVTNKAY
+44 VGWAVTNKSY

-130 GHSSKHILFIDKN
+130 GHSSKHILFINED

-149 YKEYPTIY
+149 FKAYPTIY
-157 HLRVALMKS
+157 HLRAELMKD

-189 YEGASFD
+189 YEGATFD

-205 LKQALENITFN
+205 LKQAIETITFN
-216 CFDSSAAI
+216 CFDAKAAMS
-224 GSIGQI
+224 SIGEI
-230 LMETGKTKSDKAK
+230 LMEQGKTKSDKAK
-243 TIERLVDTYII
+243 AIERLVDTY
-254 TDEVNASGKTQKE
+254 TVSDAANASGKSQKE
-267 QVKEDKKRLK
+267 QIKEDKKTLK
-277 SFANLV
+277 AFANLV
-283 LGLSANLTD
+283 LGLSASLTD

-303 LKKLQFV
+303 LKKLQII
-310 GDTYDEKRD
+310 GDTYDERRD

-356 SKVKAFNKHKDDLA
+356 SKVKAYNKHKDDLVL
-370 ILKSL
+370 LKSL
-375 LKSDR
+375 LKADR
-380 SIYNAM
+380 KLYNTM
-386 FKVDEKGLHNY
+386 FKSDEKGLHNY

-411 NREDFYKY
+411 NREEFYKY
-419 TKKVVEGL
+419 TKKIVEGL
-427 PDSKDKE
+427 SDSKDKD

-461 HLEELKVILAKCG
+461 HLEELKTILDKCKS
-474 PKFPFLN
+474 KFPFLN
-481 EVADGFSVAEKLI
+481 EVADGYSVAEKLI
-494 KMLEFR
+494 KLLEFR

-509 TSHNVDNGGF
+509 THHNVNNGGF

-527 GRVTPW
+527 GQVTPW
-533 NFDDKID
+533 NFEDKID

-587 GKPLETKVKAHLI
+587 GKPLEPKVKAHLI

-613 NRIEQFLKDNNYI
+613 NRIEQFLKDNGYI
-626 PEKHKPEITGLDGEI
+626 SKPHKPEITGLDGEI
-641 KNDLASYRDMV
+641 KNDLTSYRDMV
-652 RILGNNFDLSMAE
+652 RILGDGFDTSMAE
-665 EIITDIT
+665 EIITNIT

-681 RETLRKK
+681 RETLRNK
-688 FASCLDD
+688 FSSCIDD
-695 EAIKKLSKLRYRDWG
+695 ETIKKLAKLRYRDWG
-710 RLSKKLLNGIDGCD
+710 RLSKKLLNGIEGCD
-724 KAGDGTSVTIIEAMR
+724 KTGDCEPATIIKFMHNS
-739 DFSYNLMELLGD
+739 SYNLMELLGD

-756 ERIQEINAKLTEDQ
+756 ECIQEENVKLTEGQ
-770 IVNPHDIIDDLA
+770 VVNPHDIIDELA

-799 EIVHIKKTL
+799 EVIHIKKAL
-808 LARIFVE
+808 PSRIFVE
-815 VTRSNKAEKKKK
+815 VTRSNKTEKKKK

-844 DALLSGLTNEE
+844 EALLSGLKDTEVD
-855 FGGLKSGLAKY
+855 GLKSGLANY

-880 TQMGRCAYTGEIIEL
+880 TQMGRCAYTGEVIDL

-934 DTYPISKEIQ
+934 DTYPIGEGIQ
-944 KAQKAFWIFLKQQ
+944 KTLKPFWTFLKQQ

-968 TRITPLTADDLS
+968 TRNTPLTADDLS

-999 LLRRLYPDID
+999 LLRRLYPGVD

-1016 NVTDFRHDNNFIK
+1016 NVTAFRHDNNFIK

-1050 VYHEKFTR
+1050 VYHERFTR

-1083 KCTNAKDGKAWDV
+1083 NCTNAKDGKAWDV
-1096 KTSMDTVNKMMTSND
+1096 KTSMDTVKKMMASND
-1111 VRVTKRL
+1111 VRVTKRVY
-1118 LEQSGALAD
+1118 EQKGQLAD
-1127 ATVYKATVAAKAK
+1127 INLTKASKVKADIYLPIK
-1140 DGAYIGMKT
+1140 AN
-1149 KSSVFAD
+1149 D
-1156 VTKYGGMTKIKNA
+1156 VIVSQNTKYGGYSDIKNA
-1169 YSIIVQYIGKKGEVV
+1169 YYTIIEYSDKKNNSIKAFIPIPIFIASKILTEQALLEYIKTVLSKA
-1184 KEIVPLPIYLTN
+1184 N
-1196 RNITDQ
+1196 NIR
-1202 DLIDYVAS
+1202 
-1210 ITPQAKDIS
+1210 
-1219 IIYRKLCI
+1219 IIYKRVY
-1227 NQLVK
+1227 NDQLLK
-1232 VNGFYYYLGGKT
+1232 IDGFTYYLGGR
-1244 NSNIYIDNA
+1244 SNDRFCIDNA
-1253 VEVVVPANIAVYI
+1253 IQLIVPLDIQFYLKLV
-1266 KVLEKFALL
+1266 EKFTTIMLED
-1275 HKDNNN
+1275 KN
-1281 IKASTVTT
+1281 IKASSVSS
-1289 RIYNE
+1289 RNPVNNQVE
-1294 GSTNIVSIT
+1294 NIT
-1303 DKDGLIVYDYL
+1303 LEYTQKLFDYL
-1314 MSKLRTPLYMKM
+1314 VSKFNEPIYLKM
-1326 KGNKVDELSTVGR
+1326 RGNKLKDVDNVGR
-1339 SKFMNMTLEE
+1339 KQFIKLSLEE
-1349 QSIYLLEVLN
+1349 RC
-1359 LLTNSKT
+1359 
-1366 TFDVKA
+1366 KA
-1372 LGITASR
+1372 LSELLNIFTNRNKKLSLSSINVSASR
-1379 STIGVKI
+1379 KVVNFKVSS
-1386 HTLDE
+1386 LDE
-1391 FKIINQS
+1391 FKIINES
-1398 ITGLYSNEITIV
+1398 ITGLYSNEVAIV

>member
-1 MSIINFQRRR
+1 MSIINFPRRG
-11 LMETQASNQL
+11 LMEMQTSKQL
-21 ISSHLKGYPIKDYF
+21 ISSHLKEYPIKDYF
-35 VGLDIGTSS
+35 VGLDIGTNS
-44 VGWAVTNKAY
+44 VGWAVTNKLY

-67 RLFDEGESAVAR
+67 RLFDEGESAVGR
-79 RGFRSMRRRLERR
+79 RSFRSIRRRLERR

-130 GHSSKHILFIDKN
+130 GHSSKHILFIDKD

-149 YKEYPTIY
+149 FKEYPTIY
-157 HLRVALMKS
+157 HLRAELMKS

-189 YEGASFD
+189 YEGATFD
-196 SNASTLDDV
+196 SNASTIDDV

-216 CFDSSAAI
+216 CFDCNSAISA
-224 GSIGQI
+224 IGQI
-230 LMETGKTKSDKAK
+230 LMDAGKTKSDKAK
-243 TIERLVDTYII
+243 AIERLVDTYIA
-254 TDEVNASGKTQKE
+254 TDTEDASSKTQKE

-277 SFANLV
+277 AFANLV
-283 LGLSANLTD
+283 LGLSASLTD

-297 EDLDED
+297 EEVDDD
-303 LKKLQFV
+303 LKKFQIT
-310 GDTYDEKRD
+310 GDTYDGERVE
-319 DLAKAWGDE
+319 LFKAWGDE

-356 SKVKAFNKHKDDLA
+356 SKVKAFNKHKEDLV

-375 LKSDR
+375 LKTDR

-386 FKVDEKGLHNY
+386 FKADEKGLHNY
-397 VHYIKQGRT
+397 VHYIKQGRK

-461 HLEELKVILAKCG
+461 HLEELKAILKTCES
-474 PKFPFLN
+474 KFPFLN
-481 EVADGFSVAEKLI
+481 EVADGYSVAEKLI

-509 TSHNVDNGGF
+509 THHNVDKGGF
-519 AWAVRKAS
+519 AWAVRKAA
-527 GRVTPW
+527 GCVTPW

-587 GKPLETKVKAHLI
+587 GKPLENAVKEHLI
-600 KAVFKQ
+600 EAVFKQ

-613 NRIEQFLKDNNYI
+613 NRIEKFLKDNNYI
-626 PEKHKPEITGLDGEI
+626 PKKHKPDITGLDGEI
-641 KNDLASYRDMV
+641 KNDLVSYRDMV
-652 RILGNNFDLSMAE
+652 RILGTNFDISMAE
-665 EIITDIT
+665 DIIMDIT

-681 RETLRKK
+681 RETLRNK
-688 FASCLDD
+688 FASHLDD
-695 EAIKKLSKLRYRDWG
+695 ETIKKLSKLRYRDWG
-710 RLSKKLLNGIDGCD
+710 RLSKKLLNGIEGCD
-724 KAGDGTSVTIIEAMR
+724 KAGDGTPETIIELMR
-739 DFSYNLMELLGD
+739 NFSYNLMELLGD

-756 ERIQEINAKLTEDQ
+756 ERIQEINDKLTEGQVVDPQ
-770 IVNPHDIIDDLA
+770 DLIDELA

-799 EIVHIKKTL
+799 EVVHIKKAL
-808 LARIFVE
+808 PSRIFVE
-815 VTRSNKAEKKKK
+815 VTRSNKTEKKKK

-844 DALLSGLTNEE
+844 EALLSGLKDTE
-855 FGGLKSGLAKY
+855 FDGLKSGLANY

-880 TQMGRCAYTGEIIEL
+880 TQMGRCVYTGEVIEL

-934 DTYPISKEIQ
+934 DTYPIAEKIQ
-944 KAQKAFWIFLKQQ
+944 KAQKPFWTFLKQQ

-968 TRITPLTADDLS
+968 TRNTPLTADDLS

-999 LLRRLYPDID
+999 LLRRLYPEID

-1083 KCTNAKDGKAWDV
+1083 TCTNAKDGKAWDV
-1096 KTSMDTVNKMMTSND
+1096 KTSMNIVKKMMDSND
-1111 VRVTKRL
+1111 VRITKRL

-1196 RNITDQ
+1196 RNTTDQ

-1210 ITPQAKDIS
+1210 ITPEAKDIS

-1244 NSNIYIDNA
+1244 NSKIYIDNA
-1253 VEVVVPANIAVYI
+1253 VELVVPTNIAVYI
-1266 KVLEKFALL
+1266 KVLEKFDLL
-1275 HKDNNN
+1275 RKDNKD

-1294 GSTNIVSIT
+1294 GSTAIVSIT

-1326 KGNKVDELSTVGR
+1326 KGNKVDELSTIGR
-1339 SKFMNMTLEE
+1339 SKFTNMTLEE

-1366 TFDVKA
+1366 TFDVKP

-1391 FKIINQS
+1391 FKIINES
-1398 ITGLYSNEITIV
+1398 VTGLYSNEITIV

>member
-1 MSIINFQRRR
+1 MSIINFRRR
-11 LMETQASNQL
+11 GLMEMQTSKQL
-21 ISSHLKGYPIKDYF
+21 ISSHLKEYPIKDYF

-44 VGWAVTNKAY
+44 VGWAVTNKLY

-67 RLFDEGESAVAR
+67 RLFDEGESAVGR
-79 RGFRSMRRRLERR
+79 RSFRSIRRRLERR

-111 PTFFMR
+111 PTFFIR
-117 LRESK
+117 LHESK
-122 YHYEDKTT
+122 HHYEDKTT
-130 GHSSKHILFIDKN
+130 SHSSKHILFIDKD

-149 YKEYPTIY
+149 FKEYPTIY
-157 HLRVALMKS
+157 HLRAELMKS

-189 YEGASFD
+189 YEGATFD

-205 LKQALENITFN
+205 LKQALENIIFN
-216 CFDSSAAI
+216 CFDCNSAI
-224 GSIGQI
+224 SSIGQI

-243 TIERLVDTYII
+243 AIERLVDAYI
-254 TDEVNASGKTQKE
+254 TADTEDVSSKTLKE

-277 SFANLV
+277 AFANLV
-283 LGLSANLTD
+283 LGLSASLSD

-297 EDLDED
+297 EELDDD
-303 LKKLQFV
+303 LKKLQIT
-310 GDTYDEKRD
+310 GDTYEDKRD
-319 DLAKAWGDE
+319 ELAKAWGDE

-375 LKSDR
+375 LKTDR

-386 FKVDEKGLHNY
+386 FKADEKALHNY

-411 NREDFYKY
+411 SREDFYKY

-461 HLEELKVILAKCG
+461 HLDELKTILDTCKS
-474 PKFPFLN
+474 KFPFLN
-481 EVADGFSVAEKLI
+481 EVADGYSVAEKII

-509 TSHNVDNGGF
+509 TYHNVDNGGF
-519 AWAVRKAS
+519 AWAVRKAA

-540 REKSAAAFIKNL
+540 REKSATAFIKNL

-587 GKPLETKVKAHLI
+587 GKPLENAVKEHLI
-600 KAVFKQ
+600 EAVFKQ

-626 PEKHKPEITGLDGEI
+626 PKKHNPDITGLDGEI

-652 RILGNNFDLSMAE
+652 RILGDNFDISMAE
-665 EIITDIT
+665 DIITDIT

-681 RETLRKK
+681 RETLRNK
-688 FASCLDD
+688 FASYLDD

-710 RLSKKLLNGIDGCD
+710 RLSKKLLNGIEGCD
-724 KAGDGTSVTIIEAMR
+724 KAGDGTPETIIKLMR
-739 DFSYNLMELLGD
+739 NFSYNLMELLGD

-756 ERIQEINAKLTEDQ
+756 ERIEELNDELTASQVVD
-770 IVNPHDIIDDLA
+770 PHEIIDELA

-799 EIVHIKKTL
+799 EVIHIKKAL
-808 LARIFVE
+808 PSRIFVE
-815 VTRSNKAEKKKK
+815 VTRSNKTEKKKK

-837 YAAIKKD
+837 YVAIKKD
-844 DALLSGLTNEE
+844 EVLLSGLKATE
-855 FGGLKSGLAKY
+855 FEGLKSGLANY
-866 DDAALRS
+866 NDADLRS

-880 TQMGRCAYTGEIIEL
+880 TQMGRCAYTGEVIDISL
-895 SQLNTDNYDIDH
+895 LNTDNYDIDH

-934 DTYPISKEIQ
+934 DTYPIAEGIQ
-944 KAQKAFWIFLKQQ
+944 KVQKPFWNFLKQQ

-968 TRITPLTADDLS
+968 TRNTPLTADDLS

-999 LLRRLYPDID
+999 LLRRLYPEID

-1029 VRSLNHH
+1029 VRSLNYH

-1058 NFRAFFK
+1058 NFRSFFQ

-1073 NLAKMFNYDV
+1073 NLVKMFNYDV
-1083 KCTNAKDGKAWDV
+1083 TCTNAKDGKAWDV
-1096 KTSMDTVNKMMTSND
+1096 KTSMDIVKKMMDSND

-1118 LEQSGALAD
+1118 QEQSGALAD

-1156 VTKYGGMTKIKNA
+1156 VSKYGGMTKIKNA
-1169 YSIIVQYIGKKGEVV
+1169 YSIIVQYVGKKGEIV

-1196 RNITDQ
+1196 RNTTDQ

-1210 ITPQAKDIS
+1210 IIPQAKDIS

-1253 VEVVVPANIAVYI
+1253 IEVVVPTNIAVYI

-1275 HKDNNN
+1275 RKDNNN

-1294 GSTNIVSIT
+1294 GSTAIVSIT

-1339 SKFMNMTLEE
+1339 SKFTNMTLEE

-1366 TFDVKA
+1366 IFDVKP

-1391 FKIINQS
+1391 FKIINES

>member
-1 MSIINFQRRR
+1 MSIINFQRRG

-130 GHSSKHILFIDKN
+130 GQSSKHILFIDKN

-149 YKEYPTIY
+149 FKEYPTIY
-157 HLRVALMKS
+157 HLRAKLMKS

-230 LMETGKTKSDKAK
+230 LMEPGKTKSDKAK
-243 TIERLVDTYII
+243 VIERLVDTFII
-254 TDEVNASGKTQKE
+254 TDEVNTSGKTQKE

-283 LGLSANLTD
+283 LGLSASLTD

-303 LKKLQFV
+303 LKKLQIV

-587 GKPLETKVKAHLI
+587 GKPLEKAVKEHLI
-600 KAVFKQ
+600 EAVFKQ

-751 KFSFM
+751 RFSFM
-756 ERIQEINAKLTEDQ
+756 ERIQEINDKLTEGQ

-808 LARIFVE
+808 PARIFVE

-880 TQMGRCAYTGEIIEL
+880 TQMGRCAYTGEVIDL

-999 LLRRLYPDID
+999 LLRRLYPGVD

-1016 NVTDFRHDNNFIK
+1016 NVTDFRHDNDFIK

-1050 VYHEKFTR
+1050 VYHERFTR
-1058 NFRAFFK
+1058 NFHAFFK

-1083 KCTNAKDGKAWDV
+1083 NCTNAKDGKAWDV

>member
-1 MSIINFQRRR
+1 MSIINFPRRG
-11 LMETQASNQL
+11 LMEMQISKQL
-21 ISSHLKGYPIKDYF
+21 ISSHLKEYPIKDYF

-44 VGWAVTNKAY
+44 VGWAVTNKLY

-67 RLFDEGESAVAR
+67 RLFDEGESAVGR
-79 RGFRSMRRRLERR
+79 RSFRSIRRRLERR

-130 GHSSKHILFIDKN
+130 GHSSKHILFIDKD

-149 YKEYPTIY
+149 FKEYPTIY
-157 HLRVALMKS
+157 HLRAELMKS

-189 YEGASFD
+189 YEGATFD

-205 LKQALENITFN
+205 LKQALEKITFN
-216 CFDSSAAI
+216 CFDCNSAI
-224 GSIGQI
+224 STIGQI
-230 LMETGKTKSDKAK
+230 LMDAGKTKSDKAK
-243 TIERLVDTYII
+243 AIERLVDTYIA
-254 TDEVNASGKTQKE
+254 TDTEDISSKTQKE

-277 SFANLV
+277 AFANLV
-283 LGLSANLTD
+283 LGLSASLTD

-297 EDLDED
+297 EELDDD
-303 LKKLQFV
+303 LKKLQIT
-310 GDTYDEKRD
+310 GDTYDDKRD
-319 DLAKAWGDE
+319 ELAKAWGDE
-328 IHIIDDCKSVYDAII
+328 VHIIDDCKSVYDAII

-356 SKVKAFNKHKDDLA
+356 SKVKAFNKHKEDLV

-375 LKSDR
+375 LKTDR

-386 FKVDEKGLHNY
+386 FKADEKGLHNY
-397 VHYIKQGRT
+397 VHYIKQGRK

-461 HLEELKVILAKCG
+461 HLAELKAILKTCG

-481 EVADGFSVAEKLI
+481 EVADGYSVAEKLI

-509 TSHNVDNGGF
+509 THHNVNNGGF

-552 TNKCTYLLGEDV
+552 TNKCTYLLGENV

-579 ELNNVRID
+579 ELNNIRID
-587 GKPLETKVKAHLI
+587 GKPLEMAVKEHLI
-600 KAVFKQ
+600 EAVFKQ

-626 PEKHKPEITGLDGEI
+626 HNKHKPDITGLDGEI
-641 KNDLASYRDMV
+641 KNDLTSYRDMV
-652 RILGNNFDLSMAE
+652 RILGTNFDRYMAE
-665 EIITDIT
+665 DIIMDIT

-681 RETLRKK
+681 RETLRNK
-688 FASCLDD
+688 FASHLDD
-695 EAIKKLSKLRYRDWG
+695 ETIKKLSKLRYRDWG
-710 RLSKKLLNGIDGCD
+710 RLSKKLLNGVEGCD
-724 KAGDGTSVTIIEAMR
+724 KAGDGTPETIIELMR
-739 DFSYNLMELLGD
+739 NFSYNLMELLGD

-756 ERIQEINAKLTEDQ
+756 ERIQEINDKLTEDQ
-770 IVNPHDIIDDLA
+770 VVDPQDIIDELA

-799 EIVHIKKTL
+799 EVIHIKKAL
-808 LARIFVE
+808 PSRIFVE
-815 VTRSNKAEKKKK
+815 VTRSNKTEKKKK

-844 DALLSGLTNEE
+844 EALLSGLKDTE
-855 FGGLKSGLAKY
+855 FEGLKSGLANY

-880 TQMGRCAYTGEIIEL
+880 TQMGRCAYTGEVIEL

-920 NLVLCKRTANAQKS
+920 NLVLCKRIANAQKS
-934 DTYPISKEIQ
+934 DTYPIAEKIQ
-944 KAQKAFWIFLKQQ
+944 KAQKPFWTFLKQQ

-968 TRITPLTADDLS
+968 TRNTPLTADDLS

-999 LLRRLYPDID
+999 LLRRLYPEID

-1058 NFRAFFK
+1058 NFRSFFQ
-1065 KNGANRTY
+1065 KNGASRTY

-1083 KCTNAKDGKAWDV
+1083 TCTNAKDGKAWDV
-1096 KTSMDTVNKMMTSND
+1096 KTSMNIVKKMMDSND

-1196 RNITDQ
+1196 RNTTDQ

-1210 ITPQAKDIS
+1210 ITPEAKDIS

-1253 VEVVVPANIAVYI
+1253 VELVVPTNIAVYI
-1266 KVLEKFALL
+1266 KVLEKFDLL
-1275 HKDNNN
+1275 RKDNKD

-1294 GSTNIVSIT
+1294 GSTAIVSIT
-1303 DKDGLIVYDYL
+1303 VNDGLIIYDYL
-1314 MSKLRTPLYMKM
+1314 MSKLCTPLYMNM
-1326 KGNKVDELSTVGR
+1326 KGNKVDELSTIGR
-1339 SKFMNMTLEE
+1339 SKFTKMTLED

-1366 TFDVKA
+1366 TFDVKP

-1391 FKIINQS
+1391 FKIINES
-1398 ITGLYSNEITIV
+1398 VTGLYSNEITIV

>member
-1 MSIINFQRRR
+1 MSIINFRRR
-11 LMETQASNQL
+11 GLMEMQTAKQL

-44 VGWAVTNKAY
+44 VGWAVTNKLY

-67 RLFDEGESAVAR
+67 RLFDEGESAVGR
-79 RGFRSMRRRLERR
+79 RSFRSIRRRLERR

-111 PTFFMR
+111 STFFIR
-117 LRESK
+117 LHESK

-130 GHSSKHILFIDKN
+130 GHSSKHILFIDKD

-149 YKEYPTIY
+149 FKEYPTIY
-157 HLRVALMKS
+157 HLRAELMKS

-189 YEGASFD
+189 YEGATFD

-216 CFDSSAAI
+216 CFDCNSAI
-224 GSIGQI
+224 SSIGQI
-230 LMETGKTKSDKAK
+230 LMDAGKTKSDKAK
-243 TIERLVDTYII
+243 VIERLVDTYIATHTEGI
-254 TDEVNASGKTQKE
+254 SSKTQKE
-267 QVKEDKKRLK
+267 HVKEDKKRLK
-277 SFANLV
+277 AFASLV
-283 LGLSANLTD
+283 LGLSASLTD

-297 EDLDED
+297 EELEDD
-303 LKKLQFV
+303 LKKLQIT
-310 GDTYDEKRD
+310 GDTYDDKRD
-319 DLAKAWGDE
+319 ELAKAWGDK

-356 SKVKAFNKHKDDLA
+356 SKVKAFNKHKEDLV

-375 LKSDR
+375 LKTDR
-380 SIYNAM
+380 SIYNTM
-386 FKVDEKGLHNY
+386 FKADEKGLHNY
-397 VHYIKQGRT
+397 VHYIKQGRK

-461 HLEELKVILAKCG
+461 HLEELKTILKTCG
-474 PKFPFLN
+474 AKFPFLN
-481 EVADGFSVAEKLI
+481 EVADGYSVAEKLI

-509 TSHNVDNGGF
+509 TYHNVEKGGF

-579 ELNNVRID
+579 ELNNIRID
-587 GKPLETKVKAHLI
+587 GKPLEPGVKEHLI
-600 KAVFKQ
+600 EAIFKQ

-626 PEKHKPEITGLDGEI
+626 PKKHKPDITGLDGEI
-641 KNDLASYRDMV
+641 KNDLTSYRDMV
-652 RILGNNFDLSMAE
+652 RILGTNFDRSMAE
-665 EIITDIT
+665 DIIMDIT

-681 RETLRKK
+681 RETLRNK
-688 FASCLDD
+688 FASHLDD
-695 EAIKKLSKLRYRDWG
+695 ETIKKLSKLRYRDWG
-710 RLSKKLLNGIDGCD
+710 RLSKKLLNGIEGCD
-724 KAGDGTSVTIIEAMR
+724 KAGDGTPETIIELMR
-739 DFSYNLMELLGD
+739 NFSYNLMELLGD

-756 ERIQEINAKLTEDQ
+756 ERIQEINDKLTEGQVVD
-770 IVNPHDIIDDLA
+770 PHDIIDELA

-799 EIVHIKKTL
+799 EVIHIKKAL
-808 LARIFVE
+808 PSRIFVE
-815 VTRSNKAEKKKK
+815 VTRSNKTEKKKK
-827 DSRQKRLSDL
+827 DSRQKRLSNL
-837 YAAIKKD
+837 YAAIKKEE
-844 DALLSGLTNEE
+844 ALLSGLKEAE
-855 FGGLKSGLAKY
+855 FTGLKSGLANY

-880 TQMGRCAYTGEIIEL
+880 TQMGRCAYTGETIIL
-895 SQLNTDNYDIDH
+895 SELNTNYDIDH

-920 NLVLCKRTANAQKS
+920 NLVLCKRTTNAQKS
-934 DTYPISKEIQ
+934 DTYPIAYEVQ
-944 KAQKAFWIFLKQQ
+944 KAQKPFWTFLKQQ

-968 TRITPLTADDLS
+968 TRNTPLTADDLS

-999 LLRRLYPDID
+999 LLRRLYPEID

-1029 VRSLNHH
+1029 VRSLNQH

-1065 KNGANRTY
+1065 KNGADRTY

-1096 KTSMDTVNKMMTSND
+1096 KTSMDIVKKMMDSND
-1111 VRVTKRL
+1111 VRVTKRIY
-1118 LEQSGALAD
+1118 EQKGQLAD
-1127 ATVYKATVAAKAK
+1127 INLTKASKVK
-1140 DGAYIGMKT
+1140 
-1149 KSSVFAD
+1149 AD
-1156 VTKYGGMTKIKNA
+1156 VYLPIKGNDLIMSQNTKYGGYSDIKNA
-1169 YSIIVQYIGKKGEVV
+1169 YYTIIEYRDKKNNSIKSF
-1184 KEIVPLPIYLTN
+1184 LPIPIFIATKNLTN
-1196 RNITDQ
+1196 QALLEYIKTILPKANNLRIVYKKVYNDQ
-1202 DLIDYVAS
+1202 LLKID
-1210 ITPQAKDIS
+1210 
-1219 IIYRKLCI
+1219 
-1227 NQLVK
+1227 
-1232 VNGFYYYLGGKT
+1232 GFNYYLGGR
-1244 NSNIYIDNA
+1244 SNDRFCIDNA
-1253 VEVVVPANIAVYI
+1253 IQLIVPLEIQFYIKLVEKFITIISENKNIA
-1266 KVLEKFALL
+1266 L
-1275 HKDNNN
+1275 
-1281 IKASTVTT
+1281 KASSVKSRNPLNNQVENITVEYTQ
-1289 RIYNE
+1289 
-1294 GSTNIVSIT
+1294 
-1303 DKDGLIVYDYL
+1303 KLFDYL
-1314 MSKLRTPLYMKM
+1314 VSKFNEPIYLKM
-1326 KGNKVDELSTVGR
+1326 RGNKLTDVDNIGRKEFIKLSLDER
-1339 SKFMNMTLEE
+1339 C
-1349 QSIYLLEVLN
+1349 
-1359 LLTNSKT
+1359 
-1366 TFDVKA
+1366 KA
-1372 LGITASR
+1372 LSELLNIFTNMNKKLSLTTINVSASR
-1379 STIGVKI
+1379 KVVNFKI
-1386 HTLDE
+1386 SSLDE
-1391 FKIINQS
+1391 FKIVNES

>member
-143 YTDQDY
+143 YNDQDY
-149 YKEYPTIY
+149 FKEYPTVY
-157 HLRVALMKS
+157 HLRSELMKS

-189 YEGASFD
+189 YEGATFD

-205 LKQALENITFN
+205 IKQALENITFN
-216 CFDSSAAI
+216 CFDCNSAI
-224 GSIGQI
+224 SSIGQI
-230 LMETGKTKSDKAK
+230 LMEAGKTKSDKAK
-243 TIERLVDTYII
+243 AIEHLVDTYIA
-254 TDEVNASGKTQKE
+254 TDTVDTSSKTQKD

-277 SFANLV
+277 AFANLV
-283 LGLSANLTD
+283 LGLNASLID

-297 EDLDED
+297 EELEED
-303 LKKLQFV
+303 LKKLQIT
-310 GDTYDEKRD
+310 GDTYDDKRD
-319 DLAKAWGDE
+319 ELAKAWSDE
-328 IHIIDDCKSVYDAII
+328 IYIIDDCKSVYDAII
-343 LMSIKEPGLTISE
+343 LLSIKEPGLTISE

-375 LKSDR
+375 LKADR
-380 SIYNAM
+380 SIYNEM
-386 FKVDEKGLHNY
+386 FKADEKGLHNY
-397 VHYIKQGRT
+397 VHYIKQGRK

-411 NREDFYKY
+411 NREEFYKY

-461 HLEELKVILAKCG
+461 HLEELKTILDTCKS
-474 PKFPFLN
+474 KFPFLN
-481 EVADGFSVAEKLI
+481 VVADGYSVADKLI

-509 TSHNVDNGGF
+509 THHNVDNGGF

-564 LPKSSLLYSEFMLLN
+564 LPKSSLLYSKFMLLN

-652 RILGNNFDLSMAE
+652 RILGDGFDRSMAE
-665 EIITDIT
+665 DIIADIT

-681 RETLRKK
+681 RETLRNK
-688 FASCLDD
+688 FSSRLDD

-751 KFSFM
+751 RFSFM
-756 ERIQEINAKLTEDQ
+756 ERIQEINDKLTEDQ
-770 IVNPHDIIDDLA
+770 IVDPHDIIDDLA

-799 EIVHIKKTL
+799 EVAHIKKAL
-808 LARIFVE
+808 PARIFVE
-815 VTRSNKAEKKKK
+815 VTRSNKNEKKKK

-844 DALLSGLTNEE
+844 DVLLNGLSNEI
-855 FGGLKSGLAKY
+855 FGELKASLAKY

-895 SQLNTDNYDIDH
+895 SLLNTDNYDIDH

-944 KAQKAFWIFLKQQ
+944 KTQKAFWIFLKQQ
-957 GLISERKYERL
+957 GLIGERKYERL

-999 LLRRLYPDID
+999 LLRRLYPGVD

-1016 NVTDFRHDNNFIK
+1016 NVTDFRHDNDFIK

-1050 VYHEKFTR
+1050 VYHERFTR
-1058 NFRAFFK
+1058 NFHAFFK

-1083 KCTNAKDGKAWDV
+1083 NCTNAKDGKAWDV

-1244 NSNIYIDNA
+1244 NSKIYIDNA
-1253 VEVVVPANIAVYI
+1253 VELVVPTNIAVYI
-1266 KVLEKFALL
+1266 KVLEKFDLL
-1275 HKDNNN
+1275 RKDNKD

-1294 GSTNIVSIT
+1294 GSTAIVSIT

-1326 KGNKVDELSTVGR
+1326 KGNKVDELSTIGR
-1339 SKFMNMTLEE
+1339 SKFTNMTLEE

-1366 TFDVKA
+1366 TFDVKP

-1391 FKIINQS
+1391 FKIINES
-1398 ITGLYSNEITIV
+1398 VTGLYSNEITIV